1 MKHLITRLLLVM
13 MCVCAIPTAG
23 NAFTLTI
30 AGNANFMD
38 SETAQSPTTPWNT
51 DFVTQTTSGNS
62 SDFYFWAPG
71 EFKLSQAGSTT
82 DWDTFN
88 NSVFQITAT
97 NSEPNWTNKSSSNVG
112 ASPSNPKFIHLHVEA
127 NKDKVE
133 IQDEPFAGHEGVWS
147 TTPFEEGETI
157 YYFPN
162 EKFKSSDAIFR
173 AVFNDGT
180 TVLCQTDEYDP
191 DYYKFTIP
199 KTGLTAVKIERGP
212 ADQSNWWGNFTAELK
227 SKDKGS
233 NNCITM
239 ESDNGDNWSSAP
251 SSWTNYVPLTE
262 YPTYAYYFCSRS
274 TESEEWQLQ
283 TLVPEY
289 GKCSFTRSDLSG
301 KQFAIRMDVNE
312 EQRYWLIPA
321 TDIDFTTTKSYSLTS
336 TATTNSCTF
345 PSEAP
350 ESDYTF
356 VIEFNGKKPSRLR
369 VNPTAAAYNQTL
381 FVGIASSNR
390 HQIQYSNGE
399 YKPYKF
405 YVNEEDLKND
415 GEFGFRFYSEPNG
428 GVWMGNEGKPNP
440 DGDGSDEKD
449 LVGKEFGTDYELGAD
464 ITTSGIK
471 RYFLKETGA
480 YAINVTSY
488 NPETNTV
495 VFSLSKLADDAI
507 VAPELYIH
515 KTGDTG
521 RSRITSSKGKYEP
534 FTIENV
540 SAGTKFCFYS
550 AATDGNRMGP
560 VYTADL
566 NVDTEGTLPYTTI
579 GADRDFK
586 LAEAGTYI
594 INVSEY
600 LADDNNVTFTVTKEP
615 GSSVPVPNT
624 LYLRNSRN
632 GDGALIPMTRQDG
645 AGDNDRNTC
654 KFFAEVDYNASED
667 FAFHFI
673 EREGTNWSDRGIVC
687 YPGGT
692 GNTSISANTPVKINN
707 VGTLSDEP
715 NSAWTYKSTEG
726 GKITVSVYFK
736 KNGYATVEV
745 VGNSDKNYYFIGDM
759 NNWFSNE
766 FDGDLGGKDKN
777 GETIARGIN
786 ATRWEADKDNWKL
799 EYVGDGW
806 YRFDSFPGNLLSGHF
821 QIVSNGSWE
830 LKDGNEIYSHV
841 IYINPEDV
849 KANKMSDYRAFKM
862 NRITR
867 EDITKGRE
875 YRVRKRS
882 ADVSGG
888 SNLGTQCNAVEGAVF
903 WFNPG
908 NDTEAPRIRIT
919 GTPKD
924 YFIFYNMEDAKV
936 NPDMKSETEYWV
948 RAAINSGKPNTN
960 NYFLA
965 GIEYGDYTLPFYDI
979 NGNTGA
985 HMNVNEGID
994 LAPYDLKNMT
1004 KRELNNL
1011 FFNNKDIV
1019 KSIMSEKRLPNGRD
1033 ISVYD
1038 KVWIAKIP
1046 SGFENPAGTEYNM
1059 TFNKAMTEADR
1070 NATRTLT
1077 TRHYYFFPQEKGL
1090 HVHVNIDEITDY
1102 KDKVES
1108 AEVAYR
1114 LYKTDNQYNT
1124 IAILHG
1130 SDVTAEGHRD
1140 TKILHNVGSALPL
1153 TKDSEATN
1161 GIGWYECKK
1170 HSITWDAPE
1179 NIQGEWRVNWIGDE
1193 ETGARREV
1201 AYDDNSAFVQFRLT
1215 ITMKEEQQ
1223 PASRAAEGDGKT
1235 MVFYLPERVDVANDD
1250 NHYWF
1255 ENSDLYAK
1263 LKASDLPDGVLTGIS
1278 EIVEDTDNGPA
1289 VYYNLQGVRV
1299 DNPTAGNIYIK
1310 VTRKGSEKILF

>member
-1 MKHLITRLLLVM
+1 MI
-13 MCVCAIPTAG
+13 CACAIPTAG

-30 AGNANFMD
+30 AGNANFMN
-38 SETAQSPTTPWNT
+38 SKTVQSSTFTLPG
-51 DFVTQTTSGNS
+51 VSQTTSGNS
-62 SDFYFWAPG
+62 SDFYFWATG
-71 EFKLSQAGSTT
+71 EFKLSQADPAPT
-82 DWDTFN
+82 DWETFN
-88 NSVFQITAT
+88 TDKVFQITEST
-97 NSEPNWTNKSSSNVG
+97 INWNVHDVSNLG
-112 ASPSNPKFIHLHVEA
+112 TGCKFIHLHIGTGGSNYV
-127 NKDKVE
+127 KV
-133 IQDEPFAGHEGVWS
+133 QDEPFAGHEGVWS
-147 TTPFEEGETI
+147 TTPFKEGETI

-180 TVLCQTDEYDP
+180 TVPCETDEYDP

-199 KTGLTAVKIERGP
+199 KSGLTAVKIERGK
-212 ADQSNWWGNFTAELK
+212 ADKSDWWGNFTAELK

-239 ESDNGDNWSSAP
+239 ESDNDNNWSSAP
-251 SSWTNYVPLTE
+251 SSWTYYEPLTE
-262 YPTYAYYFCSRS
+262 SSTYAYYFYSRS
-274 TESEEWQLQ
+274 NESEAWQSQ
-283 TLVPEY
+283 ILVPEY

-312 EQRYWLIPA
+312 VQRYWLIPA

-336 TATTNSCTF
+336 TDITNSCTF

-428 GVWMGNEGKPNP
+428 GVWMGNNEFGK
-440 DGDGSDEKD
+440 
-449 LVGKEFGTDYELGAD
+449 VFGTDFNFDTE

-480 YAINVTSY
+480 YAINVKSY
-488 NPETNTV
+488 VPETNKV
-495 VFSLSKLADDAI
+495 EFSLSKLEDGAI
-507 VAPELYIH
+507 VAPELYIRI
-515 KTGDTG
+515 GDND
-521 RSRITSSKGKYEP
+521 RTSIESSQGKYNP
-534 FTIENV
+534 FKIENV
-540 SAGTKFCFYS
+540 IAGTKFCFYS

-579 GADRDFK
+579 GANRDFK

-600 LADDNNVTFTVTKEP
+600 LANEGKVTFTVTKEP
-615 GSSVPVPNT
+615 GSSVHVPKT
-624 LYLRNSRN
+624 LYLRNSKN
-632 GDGALIPMTRQDG
+632 GNDALIEMTRQDG

-654 KFFAEVDYNASED
+654 KFFAKVDYNANED

-673 EREGTNWSDRGIVC
+673 ENNGSSWSDRGIVY

-707 VGTLSDEP
+707 VGPCDNDP
-715 NSAWTYKSTEG
+715 GSAWSYNSTES
-726 GKITVSVYFK
+726 GKITVMVYFK
-736 KNGYATVEV
+736 KNGTATVEV

-777 GETIARGIN
+777 GETIAQGIN

-936 NPDMKSETEYWV
+936 NPDIKKSPKNGTGTIEYWV

-994 LAPYDLKNMT
+994 LAPYDLKSMT
-1004 KRELNNL
+1004 ERELNNL
-1011 FFNNKDIV
+1011 FFSNKDIV
-1019 KSIMSEKRLPNGRD
+1019 NSILNEGRLPNGRD
-1033 ISVYD
+1033 IKVYD

-1046 SGFENPAGTEYNM
+1046 SGFENPAGTKYNM
-1059 TFNKAMTEADR
+1059 TFNKAMTDADR
-1070 NATRTLT
+1070 KATRTLT
-1077 TRHYYFFPQEKGL
+1077 TRHYYFFPQQAGL
-1090 HVHVNIDEITDY
+1090 HVHVNIDEITAY

-1108 AEVAYR
+1108 AKVDYR

-1130 SDVTAEGHRD
+1130 SDVTAEGHRK
-1140 TKILHNVGSALPL
+1140 TEILHKVGSALPR
-1153 TKDSEATN
+1153 TMDSEATN
-1161 GIGWYECKK
+1161 GIGWYECNKP
-1170 HSITWDAPE
+1170 WNAPDIE
-1179 NIQGEWRVNWIGDE
+1179 GNWLVNWIGDE
-1193 ETGARREV
+1193 ATGARREV

-1299 DNPTAGNIYIK
+1299 DNPAAGNIYIK

>member
-13 MCVCAIPTAG
+13 ICACAIPTAG

-30 AGNANFMD
+30 AGKANFMD
-38 SETAQSPTTPWNT
+38 SETVQSPEDSWNT
-51 DFVTQTTSGNS
+51 NFVSQTISGDTG
-62 SDFYFWAPG
+62 DFYFWATG
-71 EFKLSQAGSTT
+71 NFKLSQADPAPTS
-82 DWDTFN
+82 WETFN
-88 NSVFQITAT
+88 TDKVFQITE
-97 NSEPNWTNKSSSNVG
+97 SSINWNGRDVSNLG
-112 ASPSNPKFIHLHVEA
+112 TGRKFIHLHIGTGGSNYV
-127 NKDKVE
+127 KV
-133 IQDEPFAGHEGVWS
+133 QDEPFEGHEGTWS

-199 KTGLTAVKIERGP
+199 KSGLTAVKIERGP

-239 ESDNGDNWSSAP
+239 DPDNGNNWSSAP
-251 SSWTNYVPLTE
+251 SSWTNYEPLTE

-301 KQFAIRMDVNE
+301 KQFAIRMDVNGV
-312 EQRYWLIPA
+312 QRYWLIPA
-321 TDIDFTTTKSYSLTS
+321 TAIDFTTTKSYSLTS

-350 ESDYTF
+350 KSDYTF

-390 HQIQYSNGE
+390 HQIQYNE
-399 YKPYKF
+399 DTKTYEDYKF
-405 YVNEEDLKND
+405 YVNKEDLDND

-428 GVWMGNEGKPNP
+428 GVWMGNNELGK
-440 DGDGSDEKD
+440 
-449 LVGKEFGTDYELGAD
+449 VFGTDFNFDTE

-480 YAINVTSY
+480 YAINVKSY
-488 NPETNTV
+488 EPETNTV
-495 VFSLSKLADDAI
+495 VFSLSKLADDAF
-507 VAPELYIH
+507 VTPELYIH

-521 RSRITSSKGKYEP
+521 RTRIESSEGKYKP
-534 FTIENV
+534 FKIENV
-540 SAGTKFCFYS
+540 IAGTKFCFYS
-550 AATDGNRMGP
+550 AATGGNSMGP

-579 GADRDFK
+579 GADRNFK

-600 LADDNNVTFTVTKEP
+600 LADDNKVTFTVTKEP
-615 GSSVPVPNT
+615 GSSVHVPNT

-632 GDGALIPMTRQDG
+632 GDGAPIAMTRQDG
-645 AGDNDRNTC
+645 AGDNDRNKC
-654 KFFAEVDYNASED
+654 KFFAEVDYNANED

-673 EREGTNWSDRGIVC
+673 ENNGSSWSDRGIVY

-707 VGTLSDEP
+707 VGPCDNDP
-715 NSAWTYKSTEG
+715 GSAWSYNSTES
-726 GKITVSVYFK
+726 GKITVMVYFK
-736 KNGYATVEV
+736 KNGTATVEV

-766 FDGDLGGKDKN
+766 FDGDLGGTDKN
-777 GETIARGIN
+777 GETIAQGIN
-786 ATRWEADKDNWKL
+786 ATRWNADKDNWKL

-821 QIVSNGSWE
+821 QIVRYGSWE
-830 LKDGNEIYSHV
+830 LTYDNKPNEIYSHV

-924 YFIFYNMEDAKV
+924 YFIFYNMEDAQV

-994 LAPYDLKNMT
+994 LAPYDLEHMT
-1004 KRELNNL
+1004 ERELNNL
-1011 FFNNKDIV
+1011 FFSNSDIV
-1019 KSIMSEKRLPNGRD
+1019 NSILSEKMLPNGRS
-1033 ISVYD
+1033 IKNC

-1046 SGFENPAGTEYNM
+1046 SGFENPAGTKYNM

-1077 TRHYYFFPQEKGL
+1077 TRHYYFFPQQAGL
-1090 HVHVNIDEITDY
+1090 HVHVNIDEILAG
-1102 KDKVES
+1102 DKVES
-1108 AEVAYR
+1108 AKVAYR

-1140 TKILHNVGSALPL
+1140 TEILHKVGSALPR

-1161 GIGWYECKK
+1161 KIGWYECNKP
-1170 HSITWDAPE
+1170 WNAPDIE
-1179 NIQGEWRVNWIGDE
+1179 GNWLVNWIGDE
-1193 ETGARREV
+1193 ATGARREV

-1215 ITMKEEQQ
+1215 IKMKDEQQ

-1278 EIVEDTDNGPA
+1278 EIVDDTDNGPA

>member
-13 MCVCAIPTAG
+13 ICACAIPTAG

-38 SETAQSPTTPWNT
+38 SKTVQSSTFTLPG
-51 DFVTQTTSGNS
+51 VSQTTSGNS
-62 SDFYFWAPG
+62 SDFYFWAIG

-82 DWDTFN
+82 DWETFN
-88 NSVFQITAT
+88 NSALQITAT
-97 NSEPNWTNKSSSNVG
+97 TLTWGKSDVNSNVG
-112 ASPSNPKFIHLHVEA
+112 GSSSSPKFIHLHIEL

-133 IQDEPFAGHEGVWS
+133 VQDEPFAGHEGVWAS
-147 TTPFEEGETI
+147 AFEKGETI

-162 EKFKSSDAIFR
+162 ENFKSSDAIFR

-180 TVLCQTDEYDP
+180 TVLCHNYEFDP
-191 DYYKFTIP
+191 DYYTFTVP
-199 KTGLTAVKIERGP
+199 KEGLTAVKIERGK
-212 ADQSNWWGNFTAELK
+212 ADQSNWWGNFTVELK

-239 ESDNGDNWSSAP
+239 KSDNGDNWKSAP
-251 SSWTNYVPLTE
+251 SSWTYYEPLTE
-262 YPTYAYYFCSRS
+262 PATYTYYFCSRS
-274 TESEEWQLQ
+274 SDSEEWQLQ
-283 TLVPEY
+283 TLMPEY

-301 KQFAIRMDVNE
+301 KQFAIRMDVNGV
-312 EQRYWLIPA
+312 QRYWLIPA
-321 TDIDFTTTKSYSLTS
+321 TAIDFTTTKSYSLTS
-336 TATTNSCTF
+336 TAATNSCTF

-390 HQIQYSNGE
+390 HQIQYNE
-399 YKPYKF
+399 DTKTYEDYKF
-405 YVNEEDLKND
+405 YVNKEDLDND

-428 GVWMGNEGKPNP
+428 GVWMGNNEFGK
-440 DGDGSDEKD
+440 
-449 LVGKEFGTDYELGAD
+449 VFGTDFKFDTE

-480 YAINVTSY
+480 YAINVKSY
-488 NPETNTV
+488 EPETNTV
-495 VFSLSKLADDAI
+495 VFSLSKLADDAF
-507 VAPELYIH
+507 VTPELYIH

-521 RSRITSSKGKYEP
+521 RTRIESSEGKYEP

-550 AATDGNRMGP
+550 AATGGNSMGP

-566 NVDTEGTLPYTTI
+566 NVDTEGTLPYTTV
-579 GADRDFK
+579 GNGNTFK
-586 LAEAGTYI
+586 LAEAGTYTI
-594 INVSEY
+594 KVSEY
-600 LADDNNVTFTVTKEP
+600 LADNNKVTFTVTKEADP
-615 GSSVPVPNT
+615 SFTVPTT

-632 GDGALIPMTRQDG
+632 WDDTPIAMTRQDG

-654 KFFAEVDYNASED
+654 KFFAEVDYNANED
-667 FAFHFI
+667 FQFNFI
-673 EREGTNWSDRGIVC
+673 EKNESNWPDRGIVC
-687 YPGGT
+687 YPST
-692 GNTSISANTPVKINN
+692 NELSVSANTPARIDN
-707 VGTLSDEP
+707 VGTCTDNP
-715 NSAWTYKSTEG
+715 DKAWTYKSTEG

-849 KANKMSDYRAFKM
+849 KANKMSDYRAFEM
-862 NRITR
+862 NPITR

-936 NPDMKSETEYWV
+936 NPDMKSKTEYWV

-994 LAPYDLKNMT
+994 LAPYDLEHMT
-1004 KRELNNL
+1004 ERELNNL
-1011 FFNNKDIV
+1011 FFSNSDIV
-1019 KSIMSEKRLPNGRD
+1019 NSILSEKMLPNGRS
-1033 ISVYD
+1033 IKNC

-1046 SGFENPAGTEYNM
+1046 SGFENPAGTKYNM

-1090 HVHVNIDEITDY
+1090 HVHVNIDEIRG
-1102 KDKVES
+1102 DKIEDDVK
-1108 AEVAYR
+1108 VAYR
-1114 LYKTDNQYNT
+1114 LYKTDNYYNT
-1124 IAILHG
+1124 IAIHHG
-1130 SDVTAEGHRD
+1130 SDEKRGRWTE
-1140 TKILHNVGSALPL
+1140 TLHEVGSALPL

-1161 GIGWYECKK
+1161 GIGWYECTK
-1170 HSITWDAPE
+1170 HDKSEWEAPSTITDQKWY
-1179 NIQGEWRVNWIGDE
+1179 VSWIDDE
-1193 ETGARREV
+1193 GTGARREV

-1215 ITMKEEQQ
+1215 IKMKQ
-1223 PASRAAEGDGKT
+1223 PASRAADGEGET
-1235 MVFYLPERVDVANDD
+1235 QVYYLPERVDVANDA

-1255 ENSDLYAK
+1255 ENNDLYVK

-1278 EIVEDTDNGPA
+1278 EIVDDTDNGPA

>member
-1 MKHLITRLLLVM
+1 MI
-13 MCVCAIPTAG
+13 CACAIPTAG

-38 SETAQSPTTPWNT
+38 SKTAQSSTFTLPG
-51 DFVTQTTSGNS
+51 VSQTTSGNS
-62 SDFYFWAPG
+62 SDFYFWAIG

-82 DWDTFN
+82 DWETFN
-88 NSVFQITAT
+88 NSALQITAT
-97 NSEPNWTNKSSSNVG
+97 TLTWGKSDVNSNVG
-112 ASPSNPKFIHLHVEA
+112 GSSSSPKFIHLHIEL

-133 IQDEPFAGHEGVWS
+133 IQDEPFAGHEGAWS
-147 TTPFEEGETI
+147 TTPFKEGETI

-199 KTGLTAVKIERGP
+199 KSGLTAVKIERGP
-212 ADQSNWWGNFTAELK
+212 ADQSNWWRNFTAELK

-239 ESDNGDNWSSAP
+239 DPDNRGNWSSAP
-251 SSWTNYVPLTE
+251 SSWTYYEPLTG
-262 YPTYAYYFCSRS
+262 PATYTYYFYSRS
-274 TESEEWQLQ
+274 NESEAWQPQ

-301 KQFAIRMDVNE
+301 KQFAIRVDVNDK
-312 EQRYWLIPA
+312 QRYWFIPA
-321 TDIDFTTTKSYSLTS
+321 TDIEFTTTKSYSLTS
-336 TATTNSCTF
+336 AATNDSRTF
-345 PSEAP
+345 PSDAP
-350 ESDYTF
+350 ASEYTF
-356 VIEFNGKKPSRLR
+356 VIEFKDNKPSRLR

-390 HQIQYSNGE
+390 HQIQYSNGA
-399 YKPYKF
+399 YKPYQF
-405 YVNEEDLKND
+405 YVNQEDLDND
-415 GEFGFRFYSEPNG
+415 GKFGFRFYSEPNG
-428 GVWMGNEGKPNP
+428 GVWMGNNEFGKVF
-440 DGDGSDEKD
+440 GSDINFDTE
-449 LVGKEFGTDYELGAD
+449 

-480 YAINVTSY
+480 YAINVKSY
-488 NPETNTV
+488 EPETNTV
-495 VFSLSKLADDAI
+495 VFSLSKLADDAF
-507 VAPELYIH
+507 VTPELYIH

-521 RSRITSSKGKYEP
+521 RTRIESSEGKYKP
-534 FTIENV
+534 FKIENV
-540 SAGTKFCFYS
+540 IAGTKFCFYS

-579 GADRDFK
+579 GADRNFK

-600 LADDNNVTFTVTKEP
+600 LADDNKVTFTVTKEP
-615 GSSVPVPNT
+615 GSSVPVPKT

-632 GDGALIPMTRQDG
+632 GDGAPIAMTRQDG
-645 AGDNDRNTC
+645 AGDNDRNKC
-654 KFFAEVDYNASED
+654 KFFAEVDYNANED

-673 EREGTNWSDRGIVC
+673 EKEGTNWSDRGIVC

-692 GNTSISANTPVKINN
+692 DNTPISANTPVKINN
-707 VGTLSDEP
+707 VSSCTNDPG
-715 NSAWTYKSTEG
+715 SAWSYNSTES
-726 GKITVSVYFK
+726 GKITVMVYFK
-736 KNGYATVEV
+736 KNGTATVEV

-786 ATRWEADKDNWKL
+786 AKRWEADKDNWKL

-888 SNLGTQCNAVEGAVF
+888 SNLGTQCNAVEGAEL

-924 YFIFYNMEDAKV
+924 YFIFYNMEGAQV
-936 NPDMKSETEYWV
+936 NPDKKSETEYWV

-994 LAPYDLKNMT
+994 LAPYDLEHMT
-1004 KRELNNL
+1004 ERELNNL
-1011 FFNNKDIV
+1011 FFSNSDIV
-1019 KSIMSEKRLPNGRD
+1019 NSILSEKMLPNGRS
-1033 ISVYD
+1033 IKNC

-1046 SGFENPAGTEYNM
+1046 SGFENPAGTKYNM

-1090 HVHVNIDEITDY
+1090 HVHVNIDEIRG
-1102 KDKVES
+1102 DKIEDDVK
-1108 AEVAYR
+1108 VAYR
-1114 LYKTDNQYNT
+1114 LYKTDNYYNT
-1124 IAILHG
+1124 IAIHHG
-1130 SDVTAEGHRD
+1130 SDEKRGRWTE
-1140 TKILHNVGSALPL
+1140 TLHEVGSALPR

-1161 GIGWYECKK
+1161 GIGWYECTK
-1170 HSITWDAPE
+1170 HDKSEWEAPSTITDQKWY
-1179 NIQGEWRVNWIGDE
+1179 VSWIDDE
-1193 ETGARREV
+1193 GTGARREV

-1215 ITMKEEQQ
+1215 IKMKQ
-1223 PASRAAEGDGKT
+1223 PASRAADGEGET
-1235 MVFYLPERVDVANDD
+1235 QVYYLPERVDVANDA

-1255 ENSDLYAK
+1255 ENNDLYVK

-1278 EIVEDTDNGPA
+1278 EIVDDTDNGPA

>member
-13 MCVCAIPTAG
+13 ICACAIPTAG

-30 AGNANFMD
+30 AGKANFMN
-38 SETAQSPTTPWNT
+38 SETVQSPEDSWNT
-51 DFVTQTTSGNS
+51 NFVSQTISGDTG
-62 SDFYFWAPG
+62 DFYFWATG
-71 EFKLSQAGSTT
+71 NFKLSQADPAPTS
-82 DWDTFN
+82 WETFN
-88 NSVFQITAT
+88 TDKVFQITE
-97 NSEPNWTNKSSSNVG
+97 SSINWNGRDVSNLG
-112 ASPSNPKFIHLHVEA
+112 TGRKFIHLHIGPNNSNYV
-127 NKDKVE
+127 KV
-133 IQDEPFAGHEGVWS
+133 QDEPFEGHEGAWS

-199 KTGLTAVKIERGP
+199 KSGLTAVKIERGP

-239 ESDNGDNWSSAP
+239 DPDNGNNWSSAP

-301 KQFAIRMDVNE
+301 KQFAIRMDVNGV
-312 EQRYWLIPA
+312 QRYWLIPA
-321 TDIDFTTTKSYSLTS
+321 TAIDFTTTKSYSLTS

-350 ESDYTF
+350 KSDYTF

-390 HQIQYSNGE
+390 HQIQYNE
-399 YKPYKF
+399 NTKTYEDYKF
-405 YVNEEDLKND
+405 YVNKEDLDND
-415 GEFGFRFYSEPNG
+415 GKFGFRFYSEPNG
-428 GVWMGNEGKPNP
+428 GVWMGNNEFGK
-440 DGDGSDEKD
+440 
-449 LVGKEFGTDYELGAD
+449 VFGTDINFDTE

-480 YAINVTSY
+480 YAINVKSY
-488 NPETNTV
+488 VPETNKV
-495 VFSLSKLADDAI
+495 EFSLSKLADDAF
-507 VAPELYIH
+507 VTPELYIH

-521 RSRITSSKGKYEP
+521 RTRIESSEGKYKP
-534 FTIENV
+534 FKIENV
-540 SAGTKFCFYS
+540 IAGTKFCFYS

-579 GADRDFK
+579 GADRNFK

-600 LADDNNVTFTVTKEP
+600 LADDNKVTFTVTKEADP
-615 GSSVPVPNT
+615 SFTVPTT

-632 GDGALIPMTRQDG
+632 WDDTPIAMTRQDG

-654 KFFAEVDYNASED
+654 KFFAEVDYNANED
-667 FAFHFI
+667 FQFNFI
-673 EREGTNWSDRGIVC
+673 EKNESNWPDRGIVC
-687 YPGGT
+687 YPST
-692 GNTSISANTPVKINN
+692 NELSVSANTPARIDN
-707 VGTLSDEP
+707 VGTCTDNP
-715 NSAWTYKSTEG
+715 DKAWTYKSTEG

-841 IYINPEDV
+841 IYINTEDV

-924 YFIFYNMEDAKV
+924 YFIFYNMEGAQV
-936 NPDMKSETEYWV
+936 NPDKKSETEYWV

-1004 KRELNNL
+1004 ERELNNL
-1011 FFNNKDIV
+1011 FFNNSDIV
-1019 KSIMSEKRLPNGRD
+1019 NSILNEDKLPNGRD

-1046 SGFENPAGTEYNM
+1046 SGFENPAGTKYNM
-1059 TFNKAMTEADR
+1059 TFNKAMTDADR
-1070 NATRTLT
+1070 KATRTLT
-1077 TRHYYFFPQEKGL
+1077 TRHYYFFPQQAGL
-1090 HVHVNIDEITDY
+1090 HVHVNIDEILAG
-1102 KDKVES
+1102 DKVES

-1140 TKILHNVGSALPL
+1140 TEILHKVGSALPL

-1161 GIGWYECKK
+1161 GIGWYKCEE
-1170 HSITWDAPE
+1170 HSITWDAPS
-1179 NIQGEWRVNWIGDE
+1179 NIEGNWRVSWIGDE
-1193 ETGARREV
+1193 TTGARREV

-1215 ITMKEEQQ
+1215 IKMKQ
-1223 PASRAAEGDGKT
+1223 PASRAAEGEGET
-1235 MVFYLPERVDVANDD
+1235 QVYYLPERVDVANDA

-1278 EIVEDTDNGPA
+1278 EIVDDTDNGPA

>member
-38 SETAQSPTTPWNT
+38 TKTAQSPTTPWNT

-62 SDFYFWAPG
+62 SDFYFWATG

-82 DWDTFN
+82 DWNTFN

-133 IQDEPFAGHEGVWS
+133 VQDEPFAGHEGVWA
-147 TTPFEEGETI
+147 FLNGETI

-199 KTGLTAVKIERGP
+199 KSGLTAVKIERGP

-239 ESDNGDNWSSAP
+239 ESDNGNNWSSAP
-251 SSWTNYVPLTE
+251 SSWTYYEPLTE
-262 YPTYAYYFCSRS
+262 SSTYTYYFYSRS
-274 TESEEWQLQ
+274 SESEAWQSQ
-283 TLVPEY
+283 ILVPEY

-301 KQFAIRMDVNE
+301 KQFAIRMDVNGV
-312 EQRYWLIPA
+312 QRYWFVPA

-399 YKPYKF
+399 YKPYPF
-405 YVNEEDLKND
+405 YVNQEDLDND

-428 GVWMGNEGKPNP
+428 GVWMGNDEFGK
-440 DGDGSDEKD
+440 
-449 LVGKEFGTDYELGAD
+449 VFGTDFNFD
-464 ITTSGIK
+464 TKITTSGIK

-515 KTGDTG
+515 KTGDNG
-521 RSRITSSKGKYEP
+521 RTRIVSSQGKYKP
-534 FTIENV
+534 FKIENV

-579 GADRDFK
+579 GADRNFK
-586 LAEAGTYI
+586 LAEAGTYT

-600 LADDNNVTFTVTKEP
+600 LAADNKVTFTVTKEANP
-615 GSSVPVPNT
+615 SFTVPTT
-624 LYLRNSRN
+624 LYLRNIKDLN
-632 GDGALIPMTRQDG
+632 GTPIAMTRQDG

-673 EREGTNWSDRGIVC
+673 EKEGTNWSDRGIVC

-707 VGTLSDEP
+707 VSSCTNDPE
-715 NSAWTYKSTEG
+715 SAWSYKSTES

-766 FDGDLGGKDKN
+766 FDGKLGDTDKN
-777 GETIARGIN
+777 GETIAQGIN
-786 ATRWEADKDNWKL
+786 ATRWNADKDNWKL

-821 QIVSNGSWE
+821 QIVRYGSWE
-830 LKDGNEIYSHV
+830 LTYDNKPNEIYSHV

-1004 KRELNNL
+1004 ERELNNL

-1046 SGFENPAGTEYNM
+1046 SGFENPAGTKYNM

-1278 EIVEDTDNGPA
+1278 EIVDDTDNGPA

-1299 DNPTAGNIYIK
+1299 DNPAAGNIYIK

>member
-1 MKHLITRLLLVM
+1 M

-30 AGNANFMD
+30 AGKANFMD
-38 SETAQSPTTPWNT
+38 SKTAQSPTTPWNT

-62 SDFYFWAPG
+62 SDFYFWATG

-82 DWDTFN
+82 DWNTFN

-112 ASPSNPKFIHLHVEA
+112 ASSSNPKFIHLHVEA

-199 KTGLTAVKIERGP
+199 KSGLTAVKIERGP

-251 SSWTNYVPLTE
+251 SSWTSYEPLTE

-301 KQFAIRMDVNE
+301 KQFAIKMDVNGV
-312 EQRYWLIPA
+312 QKYWFIPA
-321 TDIDFTTTKSYSLTS
+321 TDIEFTTTKSYSLTS
-336 TATTNSCTF
+336 AATNDSRTF
-345 PSEAP
+345 PSDAP
-350 ESDYTF
+350 ASKYTF
-356 VIEFNGKKPSRLR
+356 VIEFKDNKPSRLR
-369 VNPTAAAYNQTL
+369 VNPPAAAYNKTL

-390 HQIQYSNGE
+390 HQIQYSNGA
-399 YKPYKF
+399 YTPYKF
-405 YVNEEDLKND
+405 YVNQEDLDND

-428 GVWMGNEGKPNP
+428 GVWMGH
-440 DGDGSDEKD
+440 
-449 LVGKEFGTDYELGAD
+449 KEFGKVFGTEPGLDFDAE

-471 RYFLKETGA
+471 RYFLKDTGA
-480 YAINVTSY
+480 YAINVKSY
-488 NPETNTV
+488 EPETNTV

-521 RSRITSSKGKYEP
+521 RTRIESSEGKYKP
-534 FTIENV
+534 FKIENV

-550 AATDGNRMGP
+550 AATGGNSMGP

-579 GADRDFK
+579 GADRNFK
-586 LAEAGTYI
+586 LAEAGTYT

-600 LADDNNVTFTVTKEP
+600 LAADNKVTFTVTKEANP
-615 GSSVPVPNT
+615 SFTVPTT

-632 GDGALIPMTRQDG
+632 WDGTPIAMTRQDG

-654 KFFAEVDYNASED
+654 KFIAEVDYNANED
-667 FAFHFI
+667 FQFNFI
-673 EREGTNWSDRGIVC
+673 EKNESNWSDCGIVC
-687 YPGGT
+687 YPST
-692 GNTSISANTPVKINN
+692 NELSVSANTPARIDN
-707 VGTLSDEP
+707 VGACTDEP

-766 FDGDLGGKDKN
+766 FDGKLGDTDKN
-777 GETIARGIN
+777 GETIAQGIN
-786 ATRWEADKDNWKL
+786 ATRWNADKDNWKF
-799 EYVGDGW
+799 EYMGDGW

-821 QIVSNGSWE
+821 QIVRYGSWE
-830 LKDGNEIYSHV
+830 LTYDNKPNEIYSHV

-888 SNLGTQCNAVEGAVF
+888 SNLGTQCNAVENAEF

-919 GTPKD
+919 GKPKD
-924 YFIFYNMEDAKV
+924 YFIFYNMEKAKV
-936 NPDMKSETEYWV
+936 NPNMKSETEYWV

-1011 FFNNKDIV
+1011 FFNNEDIV

-1046 SGFENPAGTEYNM
+1046 SGFENPAGTKYNM

-1090 HVHVNIDEITDY
+1090 HVHVNIDEITAG
-1102 KDKVES
+1102 DKVES
-1108 AEVAYR
+1108 AKVDYR
-1114 LYKTDNQYNT
+1114 LYKTDNYYNT
-1124 IAILHG
+1124 IAIHHG
-1130 SDVTAEGHRD
+1130 SDEERGRWTE
-1140 TKILHNVGSALPL
+1140 TLHEVGSALPL

-1161 GIGWYECKK
+1161 GIGWYECKE
-1170 HSITWDAPE
+1170 HSITWDTPSDIDG
-1179 NIQGEWRVNWIGDE
+1179 NWRVSWIGDE
-1193 ETGARREV
+1193 TTGARREV

-1215 ITMKEEQQ
+1215 IKMKQ
-1223 PASRAAEGDGKT
+1223 PVSRAADGEGET
-1235 MVFYLPERVDVANDD
+1235 QVYYLPERVDVANDA

-1255 ENSDLYAK
+1255 ENNDLYVK

-1278 EIVEDTDNGPA
+1278 EIVDDTDNGPA

>member
-13 MCVCAIPTAG
+13 ICACAIPTAG

-30 AGNANFMD
+30 AGKANFMD
-38 SETAQSPTTPWNT
+38 SETVQSPADSWNPN
-51 DFVTQTTSGNS
+51 FVSQTISGDTG
-62 SDFYFWAPG
+62 DFYFWATG
-71 EFKLSQAGSTT
+71 NFKLSQADPAPTS
-82 DWDTFN
+82 WETFN
-88 NSVFQITAT
+88 TDKVFQITE
-97 NSEPNWTNKSSSNVG
+97 SLINWNGRDVSNLG
-112 ASPSNPKFIHLHVEA
+112 TGRKFIHLHIGPNDSNYV
-127 NKDKVE
+127 KV
-133 IQDEPFAGHEGVWS
+133 QDEPFEGHEGAWS

-162 EKFKSSDAIFR
+162 ENFKSSDAIFR
-173 AVFNDGT
+173 AVFNGGT
-180 TVLCQTDEYDP
+180 TVLCHNYEFDP
-191 DYYKFTIP
+191 DYYTFTVP
-199 KTGLTAVKIERGP
+199 KEGLTAVKIERGK

-239 ESDNGDNWSSAP
+239 DSENRGNWSSAP
-251 SSWTNYVPLTE
+251 SSWTYYEPLTG
-262 YPTYAYYFCSRS
+262 PATYTYYFYSRS
-274 TESEEWQLQ
+274 NESEAWQPQ

-301 KQFAIRMDVNE
+301 KQFAIRVDVNDK
-312 EQRYWLIPA
+312 QRYWFIPA
-321 TDIDFTTTKSYSLTS
+321 TDIEFTTTKSYSLTS
-336 TATTNSCTF
+336 AATNDSRTF

-390 HQIQYSNGE
+390 HQIQYNE
-399 YKPYKF
+399 DTKTYEDYKF
-405 YVNEEDLKND
+405 YVNKEDLDND
-415 GEFGFRFYSEPNG
+415 GKFGFRFYSEPNG
-428 GVWMGNEGKPNP
+428 GVWMGNNEFGK
-440 DGDGSDEKD
+440 
-449 LVGKEFGTDYELGAD
+449 VFGTDINFDTE

-480 YAINVTSY
+480 YAINVKSY
-488 NPETNTV
+488 VPETNKV
-495 VFSLSKLADDAI
+495 EFSLSKLEDGAI
-507 VAPELYIH
+507 VAPELYI

-521 RSRITSSKGKYEP
+521 RTRIESSEGKYKP
-534 FTIENV
+534 FKIENV
-540 SAGTKFCFYS
+540 IAGTKFCFYS

-579 GADRDFK
+579 GADRNFK

-600 LADDNNVTFTVTKEP
+600 LAADNKVTFTVTKEP
-615 GSSVPVPNT
+615 GSSVPVPKT

-632 GDGALIPMTRQDG
+632 GDGAPIAMTRQDG
-645 AGDNDRNTC
+645 AGDNDRNKC
-654 KFFAEVDYNASED
+654 KFFAEVDYNANED

-673 EREGTNWSDRGIVC
+673 EKEGTNWSDRGIVC

-692 GNTSISANTPVKINN
+692 DNTPISANTPVKINN
-707 VGTLSDEP
+707 VSSCTNDPG
-715 NSAWTYKSTEG
+715 SAWSYNSTES
-726 GKITVSVYFK
+726 GKITVMVYFK
-736 KNGYATVEV
+736 KNGTATVEV

-841 IYINPEDV
+841 IYINTEDV

-994 LAPYDLKNMT
+994 LAPYDLEHMT
-1004 KRELNNL
+1004 ERELNNL
-1011 FFNNKDIV
+1011 FFSNSDIV
-1019 KSIMSEKRLPNGRD
+1019 NSILSEKMLPNGRS
-1033 ISVYD
+1033 IKNC

-1046 SGFENPAGTEYNM
+1046 SGFENPAGTKYNM

-1090 HVHVNIDEITDY
+1090 HVHVNIDEIRG
-1102 KDKVES
+1102 DKIEDDVK
-1108 AEVAYR
+1108 VAYR
-1114 LYKTDNQYNT
+1114 LYKTDNYYNT
-1124 IAILHG
+1124 IAIHHG
-1130 SDVTAEGHRD
+1130 SDEKRGRWTE
-1140 TKILHNVGSALPL
+1140 TLHEVGIALPR

-1161 GIGWYECKK
+1161 GIGWYECTK
-1170 HSITWDAPE
+1170 HDKSEWEAPSTITDQKWY
-1179 NIQGEWRVNWIGDE
+1179 VSWIDDE
-1193 ETGARREV
+1193 GTGARREV

-1215 ITMKEEQQ
+1215 IKMKQ
-1223 PASRAAEGDGKT
+1223 PASRAADGEGET
-1235 MVFYLPERVDVANDD
+1235 QVYYLPERVDVANDA

-1255 ENSDLYAK
+1255 ENNDLYVK

-1278 EIVEDTDNGPA
+1278 EIVDDTDNGPA

>member
-1 MKHLITRLLLVM
+1 MI
-13 MCVCAIPTAG
+13 CACAIPTAG

-38 SETAQSPTTPWNT
+38 SETVQSPTTPWNT

-62 SDFYFWAPG
+62 SDFYFWATG

-133 IQDEPFAGHEGVWS
+133 VQDEPFAGHEGVWS

-239 ESDNGDNWSSAP
+239 ESDNGNNWSSAP
-251 SSWTNYVPLTE
+251 SSWTYYEPLTE
-262 YPTYAYYFCSRS
+262 SSTYTYYFYSRS
-274 TESEEWQLQ
+274 SESEAWQSQ
-283 TLVPEY
+283 ILVPEY

-301 KQFAIRMDVNE
+301 KQFAIRMDVNGV
-312 EQRYWLIPA
+312 QKYWFVPA
-321 TDIDFTTTKSYSLTS
+321 TDIDFTTTKSYSLTP

-369 VNPTAAAYNQTL
+369 VNPTAAAYNKTL

-399 YKPYKF
+399 YKPYPF
-405 YVNEEDLKND
+405 YVNQEDLDND

-428 GVWMGNEGKPNP
+428 GVWMGNDEFGK
-440 DGDGSDEKD
+440 
-449 LVGKEFGTDYELGAD
+449 VFGTDFNFD
-464 ITTSGIK
+464 TKITTSGIK

-488 NPETNTV
+488 NPETNKV
-495 VFSLSKLADDAI
+495 EFSLSKLEDGAI

-515 KTGDTG
+515 KTGDNG
-521 RSRITSSKGKYEP
+521 RTRIESSEGKYKP
-534 FTIENV
+534 FKIENV

-550 AATDGNRMGP
+550 AATGGNSMGP

-579 GADRDFK
+579 GADRNFK

-600 LADDNNVTFTVTKEP
+600 LADDNKVTFTVTKEANP
-615 GSSVPVPNT
+615 SFTVPTT
-624 LYLRNSRN
+624 LYLRNIKDLN
-632 GDGALIPMTRQDG
+632 GTPIAMTRQDG

-673 EREGTNWSDRGIVC
+673 EKEGTNWSDRGIVC

-707 VGTLSDEP
+707 VGTLTDEP
-715 NSAWTYKSTEG
+715 NSAWTYNSTEG

-766 FDGDLGGKDKN
+766 FDGNLGGKDKN
-777 GETIARGIN
+777 GETIAKGIN
-786 ATRWEADKDNWKL
+786 ATRWNADKDNWKL

-830 LKDGNEIYSHV
+830 LTYDNKPNEIYSHV

-888 SNLGTQCNAVEGAVF
+888 SNLGTQCNAVENAVF

-924 YFIFYNMEDAKV
+924 YFIFYNMENAKV

-1004 KRELNNL
+1004 ERELNNL
-1011 FFNNKDIV
+1011 FFNNEDIV

-1033 ISVYD
+1033 ISKYD

-1046 SGFENPAGTEYNM
+1046 SGFENPAGTKYNM
-1059 TFNKAMTEADR
+1059 TFNKAMTETDR
-1070 NATRTLT
+1070 EATRTLT

-1090 HVHVNIDEITDY
+1090 HVHVNIDEITAY

-1108 AEVAYR
+1108 AKVDYR
-1114 LYKTDNQYNT
+1114 LYKTDNYYNT
-1124 IAILHG
+1124 IAIHHG
-1130 SDVTAEGHRD
+1130 SDEELGRWTE
-1140 TKILHNVGSALPL
+1140 TLHEVGSALPL

-1161 GIGWYECKK
+1161 GIGWYPCEEHDKSEWVDPSDTNT
-1170 HSITWDAPE
+1170 SITDD
-1179 NIQGEWRVNWIGDE
+1179 NWYVSWIND
-1193 ETGARREV
+1193 ARREV

-1215 ITMKEEQQ
+1215 IKMKQ
-1223 PASRAAEGDGKT
+1223 PASRAADGEGET
-1235 MVFYLPERVDVANDD
+1235 QVFYLPERVDVANDD

-1255 ENSDLYAK
+1255 ENSDLYVK

>member
-1 MKHLITRLLLVM
+1 MI
-13 MCVCAIPTAG
+13 CACAIPTAG

-38 SETAQSPTTPWNT
+38 SKTAQSPTTPWNT

-62 SDFYFWAPG
+62 SDFYFWATG

-82 DWDTFN
+82 DWNTFN

-112 ASPSNPKFIHLHVEA
+112 ASSSNPKFIHLHVEL
-127 NKDKVE
+127 NKNKVE

-162 EKFKSSDAIFR
+162 ENFKSSDAIFR
-173 AVFNDGT
+173 AVFNGET
-180 TVLCQTDEYDP
+180 TVLCHNYEFDP
-191 DYYKFTIP
+191 DYYTFTVP
-199 KTGLTAVKIERGP
+199 KEGLTAVKIERGK
-212 ADQSNWWGNFTAELK
+212 ADQSNWWGNFTVELK

-239 ESDNGDNWSSAP
+239 KSDNGDNWESAP
-251 SSWTNYVPLTE
+251 SSWTYYEPLTE
-262 YPTYAYYFCSRS
+262 PATYTYYFCSRS
-274 TESEEWQLQ
+274 FDSEEWQLQ
-283 TLVPEY
+283 TLMPEY

-301 KQFAIRMDVNE
+301 KQFAIRMDVNGVP
-312 EQRYWLIPA
+312 RYWLIPA
-321 TDIDFTTTKSYSLTS
+321 TAIDFTTTKSYSLTS

-350 ESDYTF
+350 KSDYTF

-428 GVWMGNEGKPNP
+428 GVWMGNNEFGK
-440 DGDGSDEKD
+440 
-449 LVGKEFGTDYELGAD
+449 VFGTDFNFDTE

-480 YAINVTSY
+480 YAINVKSY
-488 NPETNTV
+488 VPETNKV
-495 VFSLSKLADDAI
+495 EFSLSKLEDGAI
-507 VAPELYIH
+507 VAPELYIRI
-515 KTGDTG
+515 GDNDRT
-521 RSRITSSKGKYEP
+521 RIESSQGKYKP
-534 FTIENV
+534 FKIENV
-540 SAGTKFCFYS
+540 IAGTKFCFYS

-600 LADDNNVTFTVTKEP
+600 LANEGKVTFTVTKEP

-632 GDGALIPMTRQDG
+632 GDGALIPMTCQEG
-645 AGDNDRNTC
+645 AGDNDRNTR
-654 KFFAEVDYNASED
+654 KFFAEVDYNANED
-667 FAFHFI
+667 FQFNFI
-673 EREGTNWSDRGIVC
+673 EKNESNWPDRGIVC
-687 YPGGT
+687 YPST
-692 GNTSISANTPVKINN
+692 NELSVSANTPARIDN
-707 VGTLSDEP
+707 VGTCTDNP
-715 NSAWTYKSTEG
+715 DKAWTYKSTEG

-766 FDGDLGGKDKN
+766 FDGNLGDTDRN
-777 GETIARGIN
+777 GETIAKGIN
-786 ATRWEADKDNWKL
+786 ATRWNADKDNWKF
-799 EYVGDGW
+799 EYMGDGW
-806 YRFDSFPGNLLSGHF
+806 YRFNSFPGNLLSGHF
-821 QIVSNGSWE
+821 QIVSGGSWE
-830 LKDGNEIYSHV
+830 IANNDIFSHV
-841 IYINPEDV
+841 ICVLEDDV
-849 KANKMSDYRAFKM
+849 KANKLSDYRAFKM

-867 EDITKGRE
+867 DDIRNGRE
-875 YRVRKRS
+875 YRVRKRDES
-882 ADVSGG
+882 QTNG
-888 SNLGTQCNAVEGAVF
+888 SNLGTQCNAVEGAEL

-908 NDTEAPRIRIT
+908 NDTEAPRIRIK

-1004 KRELNNL
+1004 ERELNNL
-1011 FFNNKDIV
+1011 FFNNSDIV
-1019 KSIMSEKRLPNGRD
+1019 NSILNEDKLPNGRD

-1046 SGFENPAGTEYNM
+1046 SGFENPAGTKYNM
-1059 TFNKAMTEADR
+1059 TFNKAMTDADR
-1070 NATRTLT
+1070 KATRTLT
-1077 TRHYYFFPQEKGL
+1077 TRHYYFFPQQAGL
-1090 HVHVNIDEITDY
+1090 HVHVNIDEILAG
-1102 KDKVES
+1102 DKVES
-1108 AEVAYR
+1108 AKVDYR

-1140 TKILHNVGSALPL
+1140 TEILHKVGSALPL

-1161 GIGWYECKK
+1161 KIGWYECNKP
-1170 HSITWDAPE
+1170 WNAPS
-1179 NIQGEWRVNWIGDE
+1179 NIEGNWRISWIGDE
-1193 ETGARREV
+1193 TKGARREV

-1215 ITMKEEQQ
+1215 IKMKQ
-1223 PASRAAEGDGKT
+1223 PVSRAAEGDGKT

-1299 DNPTAGNIYIK
+1299 DNPAAGNIYIK

>member
-1 MKHLITRLLLVM
+1 M

-30 AGNANFMD
+30 AGKANFMD
-38 SETAQSPTTPWNT
+38 SKTVQSPEDSWNT
-51 DFVTQTTSGNS
+51 NFVTESISGDTG
-62 SDFYFWAPG
+62 DFYFWATG
-71 EFKLSQAGSTT
+71 NFKLSQADPAPTN
-82 DWDTFN
+82 WETFN
-88 NSVFQITAT
+88 TEKVFQITE
-97 NSEPNWTNKSSSNVG
+97 SQINWTIHDVSNLG
-112 ASPSNPKFIHLHVEA
+112 TGRKFIHLHIGTGGSNYV
-127 NKDKVE
+127 KV
-133 IQDEPFAGHEGVWS
+133 QDEPFAGHEGAWS

-199 KTGLTAVKIERGP
+199 KSGLTAVKIERGP
-212 ADQSNWWGNFTAELK
+212 ADQSNWWGNFTVELK

-239 ESDNGDNWSSAP
+239 ESDNGSNWSSAP
-251 SSWTNYVPLTE
+251 SSWTYYEPLTE
-262 YPTYAYYFCSRS
+262 PATYTYYFCSRS
-274 TESEEWQLQ
+274 SDSEEWQLQ
-283 TLVPEY
+283 TLMPEY

-301 KQFAIRMDVNE
+301 KQFAIRVDVNG
-312 EQRYWLIPA
+312 EQRYWFIPA
-321 TDIDFTTTKSYSLTS
+321 TDIEFTTTKSYSLTS
-336 TATTNSCTF
+336 AATNDSRTF
-345 PSEAP
+345 PSDAP
-350 ESDYTF
+350 ASKYTF
-356 VIEFNGKKPSRLR
+356 VIEFKDNKPSRLR
-369 VNPTAAAYNQTL
+369 VNPPAAAYNKTL

-390 HQIQYSNGE
+390 HQIQYSNGA
-399 YKPYKF
+399 YTPYKF
-405 YVNEEDLKND
+405 YVNQEDLDND

-428 GVWMGNEGKPNP
+428 GVWMGHN
-440 DGDGSDEKD
+440 
-449 LVGKEFGTDYELGAD
+449 EFGKVFGTEPGLDFDAE

-480 YAINVTSY
+480 YAINVKSY
-488 NPETNTV
+488 EPETNTV

-521 RSRITSSKGKYEP
+521 RTRIESSEGKYKP
-534 FTIENV
+534 FKIENV

-550 AATDGNRMGP
+550 AATGGNSMGP

-579 GADRDFK
+579 GADRNFK

-600 LADDNNVTFTVTKEP
+600 LADDNKVTFTVTKEANP
-615 GSSVPVPNT
+615 SFTVPTT
-624 LYLRNSRN
+624 LYLRNIKDLN
-632 GDGALIPMTRQDG
+632 GTPIAMTRQDG

-673 EREGTNWSDRGIVC
+673 EKEGTNWSDRGIVC

-707 VGTLSDEP
+707 VGTLTDEP

-766 FDGDLGGKDKN
+766 FDGKLGDTDKN
-777 GETIARGIN
+777 GETIAQGIN
-786 ATRWEADKDNWKL
+786 ATRWNADKDNWKL

-821 QIVSNGSWE
+821 QIVRYGSWE

-888 SNLGTQCNAVEGAVF
+888 SNLGTQCNAVENAEF

-908 NDTEAPRIRIT
+908 NDTEAPRIRIK

-924 YFIFYNMEDAKV
+924 YFIFYNMEKAKV

-1004 KRELNNL
+1004 ERELNNL
-1011 FFNNKDIV
+1011 FFNNEDIV

-1046 SGFENPAGTEYNM
+1046 SGFENPAGTKYNM

-1090 HVHVNIDEITDY
+1090 HVHVNIDEITAY

-1161 GIGWYECKK
+1161 GIGWYECTK
-1170 HSITWDAPE
+1170 HTKSEWDAPS
-1179 NIQGEWRVNWIGDE
+1179 NIEDNWYVSWINGEG
-1193 ETGARREV
+1193 RREV

-1278 EIVEDTDNGPA
+1278 EIVDDTDNGPA

>member
-1 MKHLITRLLLVM
+1 M

-30 AGNANFMD
+30 AGKANFMD
-38 SETAQSPTTPWNT
+38 SKTVQSSTFTLPG
-51 DFVTQTTSGNS
+51 VSQTTSGNS
-62 SDFYFWAPG
+62 SDFYFWATG

-88 NSVFQITAT
+88 DKNSVLQIIETTLNWGT
-97 NSEPNWTNKSSSNVG
+97 NANSNVG
-112 ASPSNPKFIHLHVEA
+112 GSPSNPKFIHLHIEL

-133 IQDEPFAGHEGVWS
+133 VQDEPFAGHEGAWA
-147 TTPFEEGETI
+147 FLNGETI

-162 EKFKSSDAIFR
+162 ENFKSSDAIFR

-180 TVLCQTDEYDP
+180 TVLCHNYEFDP
-191 DYYKFTIP
+191 DYYTFTVP
-199 KTGLTAVKIERGP
+199 KEGLTGVKIERGK
-212 ADQSNWWGNFTAELK
+212 ADQSNWWGNFTVELK

-239 ESDNGDNWSSAP
+239 ESDNGSNWSSAP
-251 SSWTNYVPLTE
+251 SSWTYYEPLTE
-262 YPTYAYYFCSRS
+262 PATYTYYFCSRS
-274 TESEEWQLQ
+274 SDSEEWQLQ
-283 TLVPEY
+283 TLMPEY

-301 KQFAIRMDVNE
+301 KQFAIRVDVNG
-312 EQRYWLIPA
+312 EQRYWFIPA
-321 TDIDFTTTKSYSLTS
+321 TDIEFTTTKSYSLTS
-336 TATTNSCTF
+336 AATNDSRTF
-345 PSEAP
+345 PSDAP
-350 ESDYTF
+350 ASKYTF
-356 VIEFNGKKPSRLR
+356 VIEFKDNKPSRLR
-369 VNPTAAAYNQTL
+369 VNPPAAAYNKTL

-390 HQIQYSNGE
+390 HQIQYSNGA
-399 YKPYKF
+399 YTPYKF
-405 YVNEEDLKND
+405 YVNQEDLDND

-428 GVWMGNEGKPNP
+428 GVWMGHN
-440 DGDGSDEKD
+440 
-449 LVGKEFGTDYELGAD
+449 EFGKVFGTEPGLDFDAE

-471 RYFLKETGA
+471 RYFLKDTGA
-480 YAINVTSY
+480 YAINVKSY
-488 NPETNTV
+488 EPETNTV

-521 RSRITSSKGKYEP
+521 RTRIESSEGKYKP
-534 FTIENV
+534 FKIENV

-550 AATDGNRMGP
+550 AATGGNSMGP

-579 GADRDFK
+579 GADRNFK
-586 LAEAGTYI
+586 LAEAGTYT

-600 LADDNNVTFTVTKEP
+600 LAADNKVTFTVTKEANP
-615 GSSVPVPNT
+615 SFTVPTT
-624 LYLRNSRN
+624 LYLRNIKDLN
-632 GDGALIPMTRQDG
+632 GTPIAMTRQDG

-673 EREGTNWSDRGIVC
+673 EKEGTNWSDRGIVC

-766 FDGDLGGKDKN
+766 FDGKLGDTDKN
-777 GETIARGIN
+777 GETIAQGIN
-786 ATRWEADKDNWKL
+786 ATRWNADKDNWKL
-799 EYVGDGW
+799 EYAGDGW

-830 LKDGNEIYSHV
+830 LTYDNKPNEIYSHV

-888 SNLGTQCNAVEGAVF
+888 SNLGTQCNAVENAEF

-924 YFIFYNMEDAKV
+924 YFIFYNMEKAKV

-1004 KRELNNL
+1004 ERELNNL
-1011 FFNNKDIV
+1011 FFNNEDIV

-1046 SGFENPAGTEYNM
+1046 SGFENPAGTKYNM

-1090 HVHVNIDEITDY
+1090 HVHVNIDEIRG
-1102 KDKVES
+1102 DKIEDDVK
-1108 AEVAYR
+1108 VAYR
-1114 LYKTDNQYNT
+1114 LYKTDNYYNT
-1124 IAILHG
+1124 IAIHHG
-1130 SDVTAEGHRD
+1130 SDEERGRWTE
-1140 TKILHNVGSALPL
+1140 TLHEVGSALPL
-1153 TKDSEATN
+1153 TEGSDSEAK
-1161 GIGWYECKK
+1161 GWYECTK
-1170 HSITWDAPE
+1170 HDKSEWEAPSTITDQKWHVS
-1179 NIQGEWRVNWIGDE
+1179 WVGDD

-1215 ITMKEEQQ
+1215 IKMKQ
-1223 PASRAAEGDGKT
+1223 PASRAAEGEGET
-1235 MVFYLPERVDVANDD
+1235 QVYYLPERIDVANDA

-1255 ENSDLYAK
+1255 ENSDLYVK

-1278 EIVEDTDNGPA
+1278 EIVEDSDNGPA

>member
-13 MCVCAIPTAG
+13 ICACAIPTAG

-38 SETAQSPTTPWNT
+38 TKTAQSTGSLNT
-51 DFVTQTTSGNS
+51 NFVTKSISGDTG
-62 SDFYFWAPG
+62 DFYFWAIG
-71 EFKLSQAGSTT
+71 QFKLSQANPAPT
-82 DWDTFN
+82 DWETFN
-88 NSVFQITAT
+88 TNDVFQITEST
-97 NSEPNWTNKSSSNVG
+97 INWNVHNVSDLG
-112 ASPSNPKFIHLHVEA
+112 TGCKFIHLHIGTGGSNYV
-127 NKDKVE
+127 NV
-133 IQDEPFAGHEGVWS
+133 QDEPFAGHEGAWS
-147 TTPFEEGETI
+147 TTPFEIGATI

-199 KTGLTAVKIERGP
+199 KSGLTAVKIERGK

-239 ESDNGDNWSSAP
+239 ESNNGNNWESAP
-251 SSWTNYVPLTE
+251 SSWTYYEPLTE
-262 YPTYAYYFCSRS
+262 YPTYAYYFCWRS
-274 TESEEWQLQ
+274 NESDPWQSQ
-283 TLVPEY
+283 ILVPEY
-289 GKCSFTRSDLSG
+289 GKCSFTRSDLSS
-301 KQFAIRMDVNE
+301 KQFAIKMDVNGVR
-312 EQRYWLIPA
+312 RYWLIPA

-336 TATTNSCTF
+336 TDITNSCTF

-390 HQIQYSNGE
+390 HQIQYNE
-399 YKPYKF
+399 DTKTYEDYKF
-405 YVNEEDLKND
+405 YVNQEDLDND

-428 GVWMGNEGKPNP
+428 GVWMGNNEFGK
-440 DGDGSDEKD
+440 
-449 LVGKEFGTDYELGAD
+449 VFGTDFNFDTE

-480 YAINVTSY
+480 YAINVKSY
-488 NPETNTV
+488 VPETNKV
-495 VFSLSKLADDAI
+495 EFSLSKLEDDAI
-507 VAPELYIH
+507 VAPELYI
-515 KTGDTG
+515 KTGDNDRT
-521 RSRITSSKGKYEP
+521 RIESSQGKYKP
-534 FTIENV
+534 FEIANV

-579 GADRDFK
+579 GAERDFK

-600 LADDNNVTFTVTKEP
+600 LANEGKVTFTVTKEP
-615 GSSVPVPNT
+615 GSPVPVPDRT
-624 LYLRNSRN
+624 LFIRSNKGGWDSTPI
-632 GDGALIPMTRQDG
+632 AMTCQDG

-654 KFFAEVDYNASED
+654 KFFAEVDYNANED

-673 EREGTNWSDRGIVC
+673 EKEGTNWSDRGIVC

-692 GNTSISANTPVKINN
+692 GNTPISANTPVKINN
-707 VGTLSDEP
+707 VGPCDNDP
-715 NSAWTYKSTEG
+715 GSAWSYNSTES
-726 GKITVSVYFK
+726 GKITVMVYFK
-736 KNGYATVEV
+736 KNGTATVEV

-766 FDGDLGGKDKN
+766 FDGDLGDTDKN
-777 GETIARGIN
+777 GETIAQGIN
-786 ATRWEADKDNWKL
+786 ATRWNADKDNWKL

-821 QIVSNGSWE
+821 QIVRYGSWE
-830 LKDGNEIYSHV
+830 LTYDNKPNEIYSHV

-849 KANKMSDYRAFKM
+849 KANRMSDYRAFKM

-888 SNLGTQCNAVEGAVF
+888 SNLGTQCNAVEGAEL

-908 NDTEAPRIRIT
+908 NDTEAPRIRIK

-924 YFIFYNMEDAKV
+924 YFIFYNMEKAGVGVFD
-936 NPDMKSETEYWV
+936 PDMKISLNEQGTDEYWV

-994 LAPYDLKNMT
+994 LAPYDLEHMT
-1004 KRELNNL
+1004 ERELNNL
-1011 FFNNKDIV
+1011 FFSNSDIV
-1019 KSIMSEKRLPNGRD
+1019 NSILSEKMLPNGRS
-1033 ISVYD
+1033 IKNC

-1046 SGFENPAGTEYNM
+1046 SGFENPAGTKYNM

-1090 HVHVNIDEITDY
+1090 HVHVNIDEILAG
-1102 KDKVES
+1102 DKVES
-1108 AEVAYR
+1108 AKVAYR
-1114 LYKTDNQYNT
+1114 LYKTDNYYNT
-1124 IAILHG
+1124 IAIHHG
-1130 SDVTAEGHRD
+1130 SDDERGRWTE
-1140 TKILHNVGSALPL
+1140 TLHEVGSALPR
-1153 TKDSEATN
+1153 TKESEATN
-1161 GIGWYECKK
+1161 KIGWYECYKP
-1170 HSITWDAPE
+1170 WNAPDIE
-1179 NIQGEWRVNWIGDE
+1179 GNWLVNWIGDE
-1193 ETGARREV
+1193 ATGARREV

>member
-13 MCVCAIPTAG
+13 ICACAIPTAG

-30 AGNANFMD
+30 AGKANFMD
-38 SETAQSPTTPWNT
+38 SETVQSPADPWNLN
-51 DFVTQTTSGNS
+51 FVSQTISGDTG
-62 SDFYFWAPG
+62 DFYFWATG
-71 EFKLSQAGSTT
+71 KFKLSQANPAPT
-82 DWDTFN
+82 DWNTFN
-88 NSVFQITAT
+88 TNDVFQIIENTI
-97 NSEPNWTNKSSSNVG
+97 NWDVHDVSNLG
-112 ASPSNPKFIHLHVEA
+112 TGRKFIHLHIGPNNSNYV
-127 NKDKVE
+127 KV
-133 IQDEPFAGHEGVWS
+133 QDEPFAGHEGAWS
-147 TTPFEEGETI
+147 TTPFVKGETI

-199 KTGLTAVKIERGP
+199 KSGLTAVKIQRGP
-212 ADQSNWWGNFTAELK
+212 ADQSNWWGNFTVELK

-239 ESDNGDNWSSAP
+239 DPDNGNNWSSAP
-251 SSWTNYVPLTE
+251 SSWTYYEPLTG
-262 YPTYAYYFCSRS
+262 PATYTYYFYSRS
-274 TESEEWQLQ
+274 NESEAWQPQ

-301 KQFAIRMDVNE
+301 KQFAIRVDVNGV
-312 EQRYWLIPA
+312 QRYWFIPA
-321 TDIDFTTTKSYSLTS
+321 TDIEFTTTKSYSLTS
-336 TATTNSCTF
+336 AATNDSRTF
-345 PSEAP
+345 PSDAP
-350 ESDYTF
+350 ASEYTF
-356 VIEFNGKKPSRLR
+356 VIEFKDNKPSRLR

-390 HQIQYSNGE
+390 HQIQYSNGA
-399 YKPYKF
+399 YKPYQF
-405 YVNEEDLKND
+405 YVNKEDLDND
-415 GEFGFRFYSEPNG
+415 GKFGFRFYSEPNG
-428 GVWMGNEGKPNP
+428 GVWMGNNEIGK
-440 DGDGSDEKD
+440 
-449 LVGKEFGTDYELGAD
+449 VFGTDINFDTE

-480 YAINVTSY
+480 YAINVKSY
-488 NPETNTV
+488 VPEKGKV
-495 VFSLSKLADDAI
+495 VFTLTKLDTD
-507 VAPELYIH
+507 VVLPKLYIGGTWNNGLVNETE
-515 KTGDTG
+515 KLQ
-521 RSRITSSKGKYEP
+521 IPSSHGKYQP
-534 FTIENV
+534 VTITVEDNC
-540 SAGTKFCFYS
+540 AFRFYS
-550 AATDGNRMGP
+550 EKTNGNWMGP
-560 VYTADL
+560 VYTNGI
-566 NVDTEGTLPYTTI
+566 NVDAEGTLPYTTV
-579 GADRDFK
+579 GNGNTFK
-586 LAEAGTYI
+586 LAEAGTYTI
-594 INVSEY
+594 KVSEY
-600 LADDNNVTFTVTKEP
+600 LADNNKVTFTVTKEADP
-615 GSSVPVPNT
+615 SFTVPTT

-632 GDGALIPMTRQDG
+632 WDDTPIAMTRQDG

-654 KFFAEVDYNASED
+654 KFFAEVDYNANED
-667 FAFHFI
+667 FQFNFI
-673 EREGTNWSDRGIVC
+673 EKNESNWPDRGIVC
-687 YPGGT
+687 YPST
-692 GNTSISANTPVKINN
+692 NELSVSANTPARIDN
-707 VGTLSDEP
+707 VGTCTDNP
-715 NSAWTYKSTEG
+715 DKAWTYKSTEG

-849 KANKMSDYRAFKM
+849 KANKMSDYRAFEM
-862 NRITR
+862 NPITR

-936 NPDMKSETEYWV
+936 KPDKKSETEYWV

-1004 KRELNNL
+1004 ECELNNL
-1011 FFNNKDIV
+1011 FFNNSDIV
-1019 KSIMSEKRLPNGRD
+1019 NSILNEDKLPNGRD

-1046 SGFENPAGTEYNM
+1046 SGFENPAGTKYNM
-1059 TFNKAMTEADR
+1059 TFNKAMTDADR
-1070 NATRTLT
+1070 KATRTLT
-1077 TRHYYFFPQEKGL
+1077 TRHYYFFPQQAGL
-1090 HVHVNIDEITDY
+1090 HVHVNIDEILAG
-1102 KDKVES
+1102 DKVES

-1130 SDVTAEGHRD
+1130 SDVTAEGHRK
-1140 TKILHNVGSALPL
+1140 TEILHRVGSALPL

-1161 GIGWYECKK
+1161 KIGWYECTE
-1170 HSITWDAPE
+1170 HNSSECDAPS
-1179 NIQGEWRVNWIGDE
+1179 NIKGNWYVSWINGEG
-1193 ETGARREV
+1193 RREV

-1223 PASRAAEGDGKT
+1223 PASRAAEGEGET
-1235 MVFYLPERVDVANDD
+1235 QVYYLPERVDVANDA

-1299 DNPTAGNIYIK
+1299 DSPAAGNIYIK

>member
-13 MCVCAIPTAG
+13 ICACAIPTAG

-30 AGNANFMD
+30 AGKANFMD
-38 SETAQSPTTPWNT
+38 SETVQSPADSWNLN
-51 DFVTQTTSGNS
+51 FVSQTISGDTG
-62 SDFYFWAPG
+62 DFYFWATG
-71 EFKLSQAGSTT
+71 NFKLSQADPAPTS
-82 DWDTFN
+82 WETFN
-88 NSVFQITAT
+88 TDKVFQITE
-97 NSEPNWTNKSSSNVG
+97 SSINWNGRDVSNLG
-112 ASPSNPKFIHLHVEA
+112 TGRKFIHLHIGPNDSNYV
-127 NKDKVE
+127 KV
-133 IQDEPFAGHEGVWS
+133 QDEPFEGHEGAWS
-147 TTPFEEGETI
+147 TTPFEVGETI

-162 EKFKSSDAIFR
+162 ENFKSSDAIFR
-173 AVFNDGT
+173 AVFNGGT
-180 TVLCQTDEYDP
+180 TVLCHNYEFDP
-191 DYYKFTIP
+191 DYYTFTVT
-199 KTGLTAVKIERGP
+199 KEGLTAVKIERGK
-212 ADQSNWWGNFTAELK
+212 ADQSNWWGNFTVELK
-227 SKDKGS
+227 SKDKGT

-239 ESDNGDNWSSAP
+239 DPDNGNNWSSAP
-251 SSWTNYVPLTE
+251 SSWTYYEPLTG
-262 YPTYAYYFCSRS
+262 PATYTYYFYSRS
-274 TESEEWQLQ
+274 NESEAWQPQ

-301 KQFAIRMDVNE
+301 KQFAIRVDVNDK
-312 EQRYWLIPA
+312 QRYWFIPA
-321 TDIDFTTTKSYSLTS
+321 TDIEFTTTKSYSLTS
-336 TATTNSCTF
+336 AATNDSRTF
-345 PSEAP
+345 PSDAP
-350 ESDYTF
+350 ASEYTF
-356 VIEFNGKKPSRLR
+356 VIEFKDNKPSRLR

-390 HQIQYSNGE
+390 HQIQYNE
-399 YKPYKF
+399 DTKTYEDYKF
-405 YVNEEDLKND
+405 YVNKEDLDND
-415 GEFGFRFYSEPNG
+415 GKFGFRFYSEPNG
-428 GVWMGNEGKPNP
+428 GVWMGNNEFGKVF
-440 DGDGSDEKD
+440 GSDINFDTE
-449 LVGKEFGTDYELGAD
+449 

-480 YAINVTSY
+480 YAINVKSY
-488 NPETNTV
+488 EPETNTV
-495 VFSLSKLADDAI
+495 VFSLSKLADDAF
-507 VAPELYIH
+507 VTPELYIH

-521 RSRITSSKGKYEP
+521 RTRIESSEGKYKP
-534 FTIENV
+534 FKIENV
-540 SAGTKFCFYS
+540 IAGTKFCFYS
-550 AATDGNRMGP
+550 AATGGNSMGP
-560 VYTADL
+560 VYTNGI
-566 NVDTEGTLPYTTI
+566 NVDAEGTLPYTTV
-579 GADRDFK
+579 GNGNTFK
-586 LAEAGTYI
+586 LAEAGTYTI
-594 INVSEY
+594 KVSEY
-600 LADDNNVTFTVTKEP
+600 LADNNKVTFTVTKEADP
-615 GSSVPVPNT
+615 SFTVPTT

-632 GDGALIPMTRQDG
+632 WDDTPIAMTRQDG

-654 KFFAEVDYNASED
+654 KFFAEVDYNANED
-667 FAFHFI
+667 FQFNFI
-673 EREGTNWSDRGIVC
+673 EKNESNWPDRGIVC
-687 YPGGT
+687 YPST
-692 GNTSISANTPVKINN
+692 NELSVSANTPARIDN
-707 VGTLSDEP
+707 VGTCTDNP
-715 NSAWTYKSTEG
+715 DKAWTYNSTEG

-841 IYINPEDV
+841 IYINTEDV
-849 KANKMSDYRAFKM
+849 KANKMSDYRAFEM
-862 NRITR
+862 NPITR

-924 YFIFYNMEDAKV
+924 YFIFYNMEKAGEGVFD
-936 NPDMKSETEYWV
+936 PDMKISLNEQGTDEYWV

-994 LAPYDLKNMT
+994 LAPYDLEHMT
-1004 KRELNNL
+1004 ERELNNL
-1011 FFNNKDIV
+1011 FFSNSDIV
-1019 KSIMSEKRLPNGRD
+1019 NSILSEKMLPNGRS
-1033 ISVYD
+1033 IKNC

-1046 SGFENPAGTEYNM
+1046 SGFENPAGTKYNM
-1059 TFNKAMTEADR
+1059 TFNKAMTDADR
-1070 NATRTLT
+1070 KATRTLT
-1077 TRHYYFFPQEKGL
+1077 TRHYYFFPQQAGL
-1090 HVHVNIDEITDY
+1090 HVHVNIDEILAG
-1102 KDKVES
+1102 DKVES
-1108 AEVAYR
+1108 AKVDYR

-1130 SDVTAEGHRD
+1130 SDVTAEGHRK
-1140 TKILHNVGSALPL
+1140 TEILHKVGSALPL

-1161 GIGWYECKK
+1161 GIGWYECKE
-1170 HSITWDAPE
+1170 HSITWDAPS
-1179 NIQGEWRVNWIGDE
+1179 NIEGNWRVSWIGDE
-1193 ETGARREV
+1193 TTGARREV

-1215 ITMKEEQQ
+1215 IKMKQ
-1223 PASRAAEGDGKT
+1223 PASRAAEGEGET
-1235 MVFYLPERVDVANDD
+1235 QVYYLPERVDVANDD

-1255 ENSDLYAK
+1255 ENNDLYVK

-1299 DNPTAGNIYIK
+1299 DNPAAGNIYIK

>member
-13 MCVCAIPTAG
+13 ICACAIPTAG

-30 AGNANFMD
+30 AGKANFMD
-38 SETAQSPTTPWNT
+38 SETVQSPEDSWNT
-51 DFVTQTTSGNS
+51 NFVSQTISGDTG
-62 SDFYFWAPG
+62 DFYFWAIG
-71 EFKLSQAGSTT
+71 NFKLSQANPAPTS
-82 DWDTFN
+82 WETFN
-88 NSVFQITAT
+88 TDKVFQITE
-97 NSEPNWTNKSSSNVG
+97 SSINWNGRDVSNLG
-112 ASPSNPKFIHLHVEA
+112 TGRKFIHLHIGPNDSNYV
-127 NKDKVE
+127 KV
-133 IQDEPFAGHEGVWS
+133 QDEPFEGHEGAWS

-199 KTGLTAVKIERGP
+199 KSGLTAVKIERGP

-233 NNCITM
+233 NNCIKM
-239 ESDNGDNWSSAP
+239 KSDNGDNWKSAP
-251 SSWTNYVPLTE
+251 SSWTYYEPLTE
-262 YPTYAYYFCSRS
+262 HATYTYYFCSRS

-289 GKCSFTRSDLSG
+289 GKCSFTLSDLSG
-301 KQFAIRMDVNE
+301 KQFAIRMDVNGV
-312 EQRYWLIPA
+312 QRYWLIPA
-321 TDIDFTTTKSYSLTS
+321 TAIDFTTTKSYSLTS

-350 ESDYTF
+350 KSDYTF

-390 HQIQYSNGE
+390 HQIQYNE
-399 YKPYKF
+399 NTKTYEDYKF
-405 YVNEEDLKND
+405 YVNKEDLDND
-415 GEFGFRFYSEPNG
+415 GKFGFRFYSEPNG
-428 GVWMGNEGKPNP
+428 GVWMGNNELGK
-440 DGDGSDEKD
+440 
-449 LVGKEFGTDYELGAD
+449 VFGTDPDSDFKFDTE

-480 YAINVTSY
+480 YAINVKSY
-488 NPETNTV
+488 VPEKGKV
-495 VFSLSKLADDAI
+495 VFTLTKLDTD
-507 VAPELYIH
+507 VVLPKLYIGGTWNNGLVNETE
-515 KTGDTG
+515 KLQ
-521 RSRITSSKGKYEP
+521 IPSSHGKYQP
-534 FTIENV
+534 VTITVEDNC
-540 SAGTKFCFYS
+540 AFRFYS
-550 AATDGNRMGP
+550 EKTNGNWMGP
-560 VYTADL
+560 VYTNGI
-566 NVDTEGTLPYTTI
+566 NVDAEGTLPYTTV
-579 GADRDFK
+579 GNGNTFK

-600 LADDNNVTFTVTKEP
+600 LADDNKVTFTVTKEP
-615 GSSVPVPNT
+615 GSSVPVPKT

-632 GDGALIPMTRQDG
+632 WDDTPIAMTRQDG

-654 KFFAEVDYNASED
+654 KFFAEVDYNANDD
-667 FAFHFI
+667 FQFNFI
-673 EREGTNWSDRGIVC
+673 EKNESNWSDCGIVC
-687 YPGGT
+687 YPSA
-692 GNTSISANTPVKINN
+692 NELSVSANTPARIDN
-707 VGTLSDEP
+707 VGTCTDNP
-715 NSAWTYKSTEG
+715 DKAWSYNSTEG

-766 FDGDLGGKDKN
+766 FDGDLGGTDKN
-777 GETIARGIN
+777 GKTIARGIN
-786 ATRWEADKDNWKL
+786 TTRWNADKDNWKF
-799 EYVGDGW
+799 EYMGDGW
-806 YRFDSFPGNLLSGHF
+806 YRFNSFPGNLLSGHF
-821 QIVSNGSWE
+821 QIVSGGSWE
-830 LKDGNEIYSHV
+830 IANNDIFSHV
-841 IYINPEDV
+841 ICVLEDDV
-849 KANKMSDYRAFKM
+849 KANKLSDYRAFKM

-867 EDITKGRE
+867 DDIRNGRE
-875 YRVRKRS
+875 YRVRKRDES
-882 ADVSGG
+882 QTNG
-888 SNLGTQCNAVEGAVF
+888 SNLGTQCNAVEGAEL

-924 YFIFYNMEDAKV
+924 YFIFYNMEDAKDI
-936 NPDMKSETEYWV
+936 PDMKSETEYWV

-1004 KRELNNL
+1004 ERELNNL
-1011 FFNNKDIV
+1011 FFNNSDIV
-1019 KSIMSEKRLPNGRD
+1019 NSILNEDKLPNGRD

-1046 SGFENPAGTEYNM
+1046 SGFENPAGTKYNM
-1059 TFNKAMTEADR
+1059 TFNKAMTDADR
-1070 NATRTLT
+1070 KATRTLT
-1077 TRHYYFFPQEKGL
+1077 TRHYYFFPQQAGL
-1090 HVHVNIDEITDY
+1090 HVHVNIDEILAG
-1102 KDKVES
+1102 DKVES

-1140 TKILHNVGSALPL
+1140 TEILHKVGSALPL

-1161 GIGWYECKK
+1161 GIGWYECTK
-1170 HSITWDAPE
+1170 HNKSEWDAPS
-1179 NIQGEWRVNWIGDE
+1179 NIEDNWYVSWINGEG
-1193 ETGARREV
+1193 RREV

-1235 MVFYLPERVDVANDD
+1235 MVFYLSERVDVANDA

-1278 EIVEDTDNGPA
+1278 EIVDDTDNGPA

>member
-1 MKHLITRLLLVM
+1 MI
-13 MCVCAIPTAG
+13 CACAIPTAG

-38 SETAQSPTTPWNT
+38 SKTAQSSTFTLPG
-51 DFVTQTTSGNS
+51 VSQTTSGNS
-62 SDFYFWAPG
+62 SDFYFWAIG

-82 DWDTFN
+82 DWETFN
-88 NSVFQITAT
+88 NSALQITAT
-97 NSEPNWTNKSSSNVG
+97 TLTWGKSDVNSNVG
-112 ASPSNPKFIHLHVEA
+112 GSSSSPKFIHLHIEL

-133 IQDEPFAGHEGVWS
+133 IQDEPFAGHEGAWS
-147 TTPFEEGETI
+147 TTPFKEGETI

-180 TVLCQTDEYDP
+180 TVLCKTDEYDP
-191 DYYKFTIP
+191 DYYKFTIL
-199 KTGLTAVKIERGP
+199 KSGLTAVKIERGP

-239 ESDNGDNWSSAP
+239 DPDNRGNWSSAP
-251 SSWTNYVPLTE
+251 SSWTYYEPLTG
-262 YPTYAYYFCSRS
+262 PATYTYYFYSRS
-274 TESEEWQLQ
+274 TEREEWQLQ

-301 KQFAIRMDVNE
+301 KQFAIRMDVNGV
-312 EQRYWLIPA
+312 QRYWLIPA
-321 TDIDFTTTKSYSLTS
+321 TAIDFTTTKSYSLTS

-350 ESDYTF
+350 KSDYTF

-390 HQIQYSNGE
+390 HQIQYNE
-399 YKPYKF
+399 DTKTYEDYKF
-405 YVNEEDLKND
+405 YVNKEDLDND

-428 GVWMGNEGKPNP
+428 GVWMGNNELGK
-440 DGDGSDEKD
+440 
-449 LVGKEFGTDYELGAD
+449 VFGTDFNFDTE

-480 YAINVTSY
+480 YAINVKSY
-488 NPETNTV
+488 EPETNTV
-495 VFSLSKLADDAI
+495 VFSLSKLADDAF
-507 VAPELYIH
+507 VTPELYIH

-521 RSRITSSKGKYEP
+521 RTRIESSEGKYKP
-534 FTIENV
+534 FKIENV
-540 SAGTKFCFYS
+540 IAGTKFCFYS
-550 AATDGNRMGP
+550 AATGGNSMGP

-579 GADRDFK
+579 GADRNFK

-600 LADDNNVTFTVTKEP
+600 LADDNKVTFTVTKEADP
-615 GSSVPVPNT
+615 SFTVPTT

-632 GDGALIPMTRQDG
+632 WDDTPIAMTRQDG

-654 KFFAEVDYNASED
+654 KFFAEVDYNANED
-667 FAFHFI
+667 FQFNFI
-673 EREGTNWSDRGIVC
+673 EKNESNWPDRGIVC
-687 YPGGT
+687 YPST
-692 GNTSISANTPVKINN
+692 NELSVSANTPARIDN
-707 VGTLSDEP
+707 VGTCTDNP
-715 NSAWTYKSTEG
+715 DKAWTYKSTEG

-849 KANKMSDYRAFKM
+849 KANKMSDYRAFEM

-888 SNLGTQCNAVEGAVF
+888 SNLGTQCNAVENAVF

-936 NPDMKSETEYWV
+936 KPDMKSETEYWV

-994 LAPYDLKNMT
+994 LAPYDLEHMT
-1004 KRELNNL
+1004 ERELNNL
-1011 FFNNKDIV
+1011 FFSNSDIV
-1019 KSIMSEKRLPNGRD
+1019 NSILSEKMLPNGRS
-1033 ISVYD
+1033 IKNC

-1046 SGFENPAGTEYNM
+1046 SGFENPAGTKYNM
-1059 TFNKAMTEADR
+1059 TFNKAMTDADR
-1070 NATRTLT
+1070 KATRTLT
-1077 TRHYYFFPQEKGL
+1077 TRHYYFFPQQAGL
-1090 HVHVNIDEITDY
+1090 HVHVNIDEILAG
-1102 KDKVES
+1102 DKVES
-1108 AEVAYR
+1108 AKVDYR

-1124 IAILHG
+1124 IAIHHG
-1130 SDVTAEGHRD
+1130 SDDERGRWTE
-1140 TKILHNVGSALPL
+1140 TLHEVGSALPR
-1153 TKDSEATN
+1153 TEESEATN
-1161 GIGWYECKK
+1161 EIGWYECKE
-1170 HSITWDAPE
+1170 HSITWDAPSDIE
-1179 NIQGEWRVNWIGDE
+1179 GNWRVSWIGDE
-1193 ETGARREV
+1193 TTGARREV

-1215 ITMKEEQQ
+1215 IKMKQ
-1223 PASRAAEGDGKT
+1223 PASRAAEGEGET
-1235 MVFYLPERVDVANDD
+1235 QVYYLPERVDVANDA

-1278 EIVEDTDNGPA
+1278 EIVDDTDNGPA

-1299 DNPTAGNIYIK
+1299 DNPAAGNIYIK

>member
-1 MKHLITRLLLVM
+1 MI
-13 MCVCAIPTAG
+13 CACAIPTAG

-38 SETAQSPTTPWNT
+38 SKTVQSSTFTLPG
-51 DFVTQTTSGNS
+51 VSQTTSGNS
-62 SDFYFWAPG
+62 SDFYFWAIG

-82 DWDTFN
+82 DWETFN
-88 NSVFQITAT
+88 NSALQITAT
-97 NSEPNWTNKSSSNVG
+97 TLTWGKSDVNSNVG
-112 ASPSNPKFIHLHVEA
+112 GSSSSPKFIHLHIEL

-133 IQDEPFAGHEGVWS
+133 VQDEPFAGHEGVWAS
-147 TTPFEEGETI
+147 AFEKGETI

-162 EKFKSSDAIFR
+162 ENFKSSDAIFR

-180 TVLCQTDEYDP
+180 TVLCHNYEFDP
-191 DYYKFTIP
+191 DYYTFTVP
-199 KTGLTAVKIERGP
+199 KEGLTAVKIERGK
-212 ADQSNWWGNFTAELK
+212 ADQSNWWGNFTVELK

-239 ESDNGDNWSSAP
+239 KSDNGDNWKSAP
-251 SSWTNYVPLTE
+251 SSWTYYEPLTE
-262 YPTYAYYFCSRS
+262 PATYTYYFCSRS
-274 TESEEWQLQ
+274 SDSEEWQLQ
-283 TLVPEY
+283 TLMPEY

-301 KQFAIRMDVNE
+301 KQFAIRMDVNGV
-312 EQRYWLIPA
+312 QRYWLIPA
-321 TDIDFTTTKSYSLTS
+321 TAIDFTTTKSYSLTS
-336 TATTNSCTF
+336 TAATNSCTF

-390 HQIQYSNGE
+390 HQIQYNE
-399 YKPYKF
+399 DTKTYEDYKF
-405 YVNEEDLKND
+405 YVNKEDLDND

-428 GVWMGNEGKPNP
+428 GVWMGNNEFGK
-440 DGDGSDEKD
+440 
-449 LVGKEFGTDYELGAD
+449 VFGTDFKFDTE

-480 YAINVTSY
+480 YAINVKSY
-488 NPETNTV
+488 EPETNTV
-495 VFSLSKLADDAI
+495 VFSLSKLADDAF
-507 VAPELYIH
+507 VTPELYIH

-521 RSRITSSKGKYEP
+521 RTRIESSEGKYEP

-550 AATDGNRMGP
+550 AATGGNSMGP

-566 NVDTEGTLPYTTI
+566 NVDTEGTLPYTTV
-579 GADRDFK
+579 GNRNTFK
-586 LAEAGTYI
+586 LAEAGTYTI
-594 INVSEY
+594 KVSEY
-600 LADDNNVTFTVTKEP
+600 LADNNKVTFTVTKEADP
-615 GSSVPVPNT
+615 SFTVPTT

-632 GDGALIPMTRQDG
+632 WDDTPIAMTRQDG

-654 KFFAEVDYNASED
+654 KFFAEVDYNANED
-667 FAFHFI
+667 FQFNFI
-673 EREGTNWSDRGIVC
+673 EKNESNWPDRGIVC
-687 YPGGT
+687 YPST
-692 GNTSISANTPVKINN
+692 NELSVSANTPARIDN
-707 VGTLSDEP
+707 VGTCTDNP
-715 NSAWTYKSTEG
+715 DKAWTYKSTEG

-849 KANKMSDYRAFKM
+849 KANKMSDYRAFEM
-862 NRITR
+862 NPITR

-936 NPDMKSETEYWV
+936 NPDMKSKTEYWV

-994 LAPYDLKNMT
+994 LAPYDLEHMT
-1004 KRELNNL
+1004 ERELNNL
-1011 FFNNKDIV
+1011 FFSNSDIV
-1019 KSIMSEKRLPNGRD
+1019 NSILSEKMLPNGRS
-1033 ISVYD
+1033 IKNC

-1046 SGFENPAGTEYNM
+1046 SGFENPAGTKYNM

-1090 HVHVNIDEITDY
+1090 HVHVNIDEIRG
-1102 KDKVES
+1102 DKIEDDVK
-1108 AEVAYR
+1108 VAYR
-1114 LYKTDNQYNT
+1114 LYKTDNYYNT
-1124 IAILHG
+1124 IAIHHG
-1130 SDVTAEGHRD
+1130 SDEKRGRWTE
-1140 TKILHNVGSALPL
+1140 TLHEVGSALPL

-1161 GIGWYECKK
+1161 GIGWYECTK
-1170 HSITWDAPE
+1170 HDKSEWEAPSTITDQKWY
-1179 NIQGEWRVNWIGDE
+1179 VSWIDDE
-1193 ETGARREV
+1193 GTGARREV

-1215 ITMKEEQQ
+1215 IKMKQ
-1223 PASRAAEGDGKT
+1223 PASRAADGEGET
-1235 MVFYLPERVDVANDD
+1235 QVYYLPERVDVANDA

-1255 ENSDLYAK
+1255 ENNDLYVK

-1278 EIVEDTDNGPA
+1278 EIVDDTDNGPA

>member
-1 MKHLITRLLLVM
+1 MI
-13 MCVCAIPTAG
+13 CACAIPTAG

-38 SETAQSPTTPWNT
+38 TKTVQSSTFTLPG
-51 DFVTQTTSGNS
+51 VSQTTSGNS
-62 SDFYFWAPG
+62 SDFYFWATG

-82 DWDTFN
+82 DWNTFN

-133 IQDEPFAGHEGVWS
+133 IQDEPFAGHEEVWS
-147 TTPFEEGETI
+147 TTPFKEGETI

-162 EKFKSSDAIFR
+162 EKFKSSDAIFH

-180 TVLCQTDEYDP
+180 TVLCHNYEFDP
-191 DYYKFTIP
+191 DYYTFTVP
-199 KTGLTAVKIERGP
+199 KEGLTGVKIERGK
-212 ADQSNWWGNFTAELK
+212 ADQSNWWENFTVELK

-239 ESDNGDNWSSAP
+239 ESDNGSNWSSAP
-251 SSWTNYVPLTE
+251 SSWTYYEPLTE
-262 YPTYAYYFCSRS
+262 PATYTYYFCSRS
-274 TESEEWQLQ
+274 SDREEWQLQ
-283 TLVPEY
+283 TLVPKY
-289 GKCSFTRSDLSG
+289 DKCSFTRSDLSG

-312 EQRYWLIPA
+312 VQRYWLIPA

-428 GVWMGNEGKPNP
+428 GVWMGNN
-440 DGDGSDEKD
+440 
-449 LVGKEFGTDYELGAD
+449 EFGKVFGHDFNFDTE

-480 YAINVTSY
+480 YAINVKSY
-488 NPETNTV
+488 VPETNKV
-495 VFSLSKLADDAI
+495 EFSLSKLEDGAI
-507 VAPELYIH
+507 VAPELYI
-515 KTGDTG
+515 KTGDNG
-521 RSRITSSKGKYEP
+521 RTRIESSQGKYKP
-534 FTIENV
+534 FKIENV

-579 GADRDFK
+579 GAERDFK

-600 LADDNNVTFTVTKEP
+600 LDNEGKVTFTVTKEP
-615 GSSVPVPNT
+615 GSSVHVPNT
-624 LYLRNSRN
+624 LYLRNSKN
-632 GDGALIPMTRQDG
+632 GDDALIAMKCQDG

-654 KFFAEVDYNASED
+654 KFFAEVDYNANED
-667 FAFHFI
+667 FQFNFI
-673 EREGTNWSDRGIVC
+673 EKNESNWPDRGIVC
-687 YPGGT
+687 YPSA
-692 GNTSISANTPVKINN
+692 NELSVSANTPARIDN
-707 VGTLSDEP
+707 VGTCTDNP
-715 NSAWTYKSTEG
+715 DKAWSYNSTEG

-766 FDGDLGGKDKN
+766 FDGNLGGKDNN
-777 GETIARGIN
+777 GETIAKGIN
-786 ATRWEADKDNWKL
+786 TTRWNADKDNWKF
-799 EYVGDGW
+799 EYMGDGW
-806 YRFDSFPGNLLSGHF
+806 YRFNSFPGNLLSGHF
-821 QIVSNGSWE
+821 QIVSGGSWE
-830 LKDGNEIYSHV
+830 IANNDIFSHV
-841 IYINPEDV
+841 ICVLEDDV
-849 KANKMSDYRAFKM
+849 KANKLSDYRAFKM

-867 EDITKGRE
+867 DDIRNGRE
-875 YRVRKRS
+875 YRVRKRDES
-882 ADVSGG
+882 QTNG
-888 SNLGTQCNAVEGAVF
+888 SNLGTQCNAVEGAEL

-908 NDTEAPRIRIT
+908 NDTEAPRIRIK

-924 YFIFYNMEDAKV
+924 YFIFYNMEKAGVGVFD
-936 NPDMKSETEYWV
+936 PDMKISLNEQGTDEYWV

-994 LAPYDLKNMT
+994 LAPYDLEHMT
-1004 KRELNNL
+1004 ERELNNL
-1011 FFNNKDIV
+1011 FFSNSDIV
-1019 KSIMSEKRLPNGRD
+1019 NSILSEKMLPNGRS
-1033 ISVYD
+1033 IKNC

-1046 SGFENPAGTEYNM
+1046 SGFENPAGTKYNM

-1090 HVHVNIDEITDY
+1090 HVHVNIDEILAG
-1102 KDKVES
+1102 DKVES
-1108 AEVAYR
+1108 AKVAYR
-1114 LYKTDNQYNT
+1114 LYKTDNYYNT
-1124 IAILHG
+1124 IAIHHG
-1130 SDVTAEGHRD
+1130 SDDERGRWTE
-1140 TKILHNVGSALPL
+1140 TLHEVGSALPR
-1153 TKDSEATN
+1153 TKESEATN
-1161 GIGWYECKK
+1161 GIGWYECTK
-1170 HSITWDAPE
+1170 HDKSEWEAPSTITDQKWY
-1179 NIQGEWRVNWIGDE
+1179 VSWIDDE
-1193 ETGARREV
+1193 GTGARREV

-1215 ITMKEEQQ
+1215 IKMKQ
-1223 PASRAAEGDGKT
+1223 PASRAADGEGET
-1235 MVFYLPERVDVANDD
+1235 QVYYLPERVDVANDA

-1255 ENSDLYAK
+1255 ENSDLYVK

-1299 DNPTAGNIYIK
+1299 DNPAAGNIYIK

>member
-13 MCVCAIPTAG
+13 ICACAIPTAG

-38 SETAQSPTTPWNT
+38 SKTAQSPTTPWNT
-51 DFVTQTTSGNS
+51 DFVTQTISGDTG
-62 SDFYFWAPG
+62 DFYFWATG
-71 EFKLSQAGSTT
+71 NFKLSQANPAPT
-82 DWDTFN
+82 DWNTFN
-88 NSVFQITAT
+88 TNDVFQITET
-97 NSEPNWTNKSSSNVG
+97 KIYWNGRDVSNLG
-112 ASPSNPKFIHLHVEA
+112 TGRKFIHLHIGPNDSNYV
-127 NKDKVE
+127 KV
-133 IQDEPFAGHEGVWS
+133 QDEPFEGHEGAWS
-147 TTPFEEGETI
+147 TTPFKEGETI

-162 EKFKSSDAIFR
+162 ENFKSSDAIFR

-199 KTGLTAVKIERGP
+199 KSGLTAVKIERGP

-239 ESDNGDNWSSAP
+239 KSDNGDNWKSAP
-251 SSWTNYVPLTE
+251 SSWTYYEPLTE
-262 YPTYAYYFCSRS
+262 HATYTYYFCSRS

-289 GKCSFTRSDLSG
+289 GKCSFTLSDLSG
-301 KQFAIRMDVNE
+301 KQFAIRMDVNGV
-312 EQRYWLIPA
+312 QRYWLIPA
-321 TDIDFTTTKSYSLTS
+321 TAIDFTTTKSYSLTS

-350 ESDYTF
+350 KSDYTF

-369 VNPTAAAYNQTL
+369 VNPTAAAINQTL

-390 HQIQYSNGE
+390 HQIQYNE
-399 YKPYKF
+399 DTKTYEDYKF
-405 YVNEEDLKND
+405 YVNKEDLDND
-415 GEFGFRFYSEPNG
+415 GKFGFRFYSEPNG
-428 GVWMGNEGKPNP
+428 GVWMGNNELGK
-440 DGDGSDEKD
+440 
-449 LVGKEFGTDYELGAD
+449 VFGTDFNFDTE

-480 YAINVTSY
+480 YAINVKSY
-488 NPETNTV
+488 EPETNTV
-495 VFSLSKLADDAI
+495 VFSLSKLADDAF
-507 VAPELYIH
+507 VTPELYIH

-521 RSRITSSKGKYEP
+521 RTRIESSEGKYKP
-534 FTIENV
+534 FKIENV
-540 SAGTKFCFYS
+540 IAGTKFCFYS

-579 GADRDFK
+579 GADRNFK

-600 LADDNNVTFTVTKEP
+600 LADDNKVTFTVTKEP
-615 GSSVPVPNT
+615 GSSVPVPKT

-632 GDGALIPMTRQDG
+632 GDGAPIAMTRQDG

-654 KFFAEVDYNASED
+654 KFFAEVDYNANED
-667 FAFHFI
+667 FQFNFI
-673 EREGTNWSDRGIVC
+673 EKNESNWPDRGIVC
-687 YPGGT
+687 YPSA
-692 GNTSISANTPVKINN
+692 NELSVSANTPARIDN
-707 VGTLSDEP
+707 VGTCTDNP
-715 NSAWTYKSTEG
+715 DKAWSYNSTEG

-766 FDGDLGGKDKN
+766 FDGDLGGTDKN

-888 SNLGTQCNAVEGAVF
+888 SNLGTQCNAVENAVF

-924 YFIFYNMEDAKV
+924 YFIFYNMEDAQV

-994 LAPYDLKNMT
+994 LAPYDLEHMT
-1004 KRELNNL
+1004 ERELNNL
-1011 FFNNKDIV
+1011 FFSNSDIV
-1019 KSIMSEKRLPNGRD
+1019 NSILSEKMLPNGRS
-1033 ISVYD
+1033 IKNC

-1046 SGFENPAGTEYNM
+1046 SGFENPAGTKYNM

-1090 HVHVNIDEITDY
+1090 HVHVNIDEIRG
-1102 KDKVES
+1102 DKIEDDVK
-1108 AEVAYR
+1108 VAYR

-1130 SDVTAEGHRD
+1130 SDVTAEGHSK
-1140 TKILHNVGSALPL
+1140 TEILHRVGSALPL

-1161 GIGWYECKK
+1161 GIGWYECEE
-1170 HSITWDAPE
+1170 HSITWDAPS
-1179 NIQGEWRVNWIGDE
+1179 NIEGKWRVSWIGDE
-1193 ETGARREV
+1193 TTGARREV

-1215 ITMKEEQQ
+1215 IKMKQ

-1235 MVFYLPERVDVANDD
+1235 MVFYLPERVDVANDA

>member
-1 MKHLITRLLLVM
+1 MI
-13 MCVCAIPTAG
+13 CACAIPTAG

-38 SETAQSPTTPWNT
+38 TKTAQNPTTPWDPN
-51 DFVTQTTSGNS
+51 FVSQTISGDTG
-62 SDFYFWAPG
+62 DFYFWATG
-71 EFKLSQAGSTT
+71 NFKLSQADPAPTS
-82 DWDTFN
+82 WETFDDKA
-88 NSVFQITAT
+88 FQITER
-97 NSEPNWTNKSSSNVG
+97 SINWRGRDVSNLG
-112 ASPSNPKFIHLHVEA
+112 TGCKFIHLHIGPNDSNYV
-127 NKDKVE
+127 NV
-133 IQDEPFAGHEGVWS
+133 QDEPFAGHEGVWS

-162 EKFKSSDAIFR
+162 ENFKSSDAIFQ
-173 AVFNDGT
+173 AVFNDKT
-180 TVLCQTDEYDP
+180 TVLCHNYEFDP
-191 DYYKFTIP
+191 DYYTFTVP
-199 KTGLTAVKIERGP
+199 KEGLTAVKIQRGK
-212 ADQSNWWGNFTAELK
+212 ADQSDWWDNFTAELK

-239 ESDNGDNWSSAP
+239 ESNNGNWESAP
-251 SSWTNYVPLTE
+251 SSWTYYEPLTK
-262 YPTYAYYFCSRS
+262 PATYTYYFCSRS
-274 TESEEWQLQ
+274 SDSEEWQLQ
-283 TLVPEY
+283 PLMPEY

-301 KQFAIRMDVNE
+301 KQFAIRVDVNDK
-312 EQRYWLIPA
+312 QRYWLIPA
-321 TDIDFTTTKSYSLTS
+321 TAIDFTTTKSYSLTS

-350 ESDYTF
+350 KSDYTF

-390 HQIQYSNGE
+390 HQIQYNE
-399 YKPYKF
+399 DTKTYKDYKF
-405 YVNEEDLKND
+405 YVNKEDLDND
-415 GEFGFRFYSEPNG
+415 GKFGFRFYSEPNG
-428 GVWMGNEGKPNP
+428 GVWMGNNEFGKVF
-440 DGDGSDEKD
+440 GSDINFDTE
-449 LVGKEFGTDYELGAD
+449 

-480 YAINVTSY
+480 YAINVKSY
-488 NPETNTV
+488 VPEKGKV
-495 VFSLSKLADDAI
+495 VFTLTKLDTD
-507 VAPELYIH
+507 VVLPKLYIGGTWNNGLVNETE
-515 KTGDTG
+515 KLQ
-521 RSRITSSKGKYEP
+521 IPSSHGKYQP
-534 FTIENV
+534 VTITVEDNCV
-540 SAGTKFCFYS
+540 FRFYS
-550 AATDGNRMGP
+550 EKTNGNWMGP
-560 VYTADL
+560 VYTNGI
-566 NVDTEGTLPYTTI
+566 NVDAEGTLPYTTV
-579 GADRDFK
+579 GNGNTFK
-586 LAEAGTYI
+586 LAEAGTYTI
-594 INVSEY
+594 KVSEY
-600 LADDNNVTFTVTKEP
+600 LADNNKVTFTVTKEADP
-615 GSSVPVPNT
+615 SFTVPTT

-632 GDGALIPMTRQDG
+632 WDDTHIAMTRQDG

-654 KFFAEVDYNASED
+654 KFFAEVDYNANED
-667 FAFHFI
+667 FQFNFI
-673 EREGTNWSDRGIVC
+673 EKNESNWPDRGIVC
-687 YPGGT
+687 YPSA
-692 GNTSISANTPVKINN
+692 NELSVSANTPARIDN
-707 VGTLSDEP
+707 VGTCTDNP
-715 NSAWTYKSTEG
+715 DKAWTYKSTEG

-849 KANKMSDYRAFKM
+849 KANKMSDYRAFEM
-862 NRITR
+862 NPITR

-936 NPDMKSETEYWV
+936 KPDMKSETEYWV

-1004 KRELNNL
+1004 ERELNNL
-1011 FFNNKDIV
+1011 FFNNSDIV
-1019 KSIMSEKRLPNGRD
+1019 NSILNEDKLPNGRD

-1046 SGFENPAGTEYNM
+1046 SGFENPAGTKYNM
-1059 TFNKAMTEADR
+1059 TFNKAMTDADR
-1070 NATRTLT
+1070 KATRTLT
-1077 TRHYYFFPQEKGL
+1077 TRHYYFFPQQAGL
-1090 HVHVNIDEITDY
+1090 HVHVNIDEILAG
-1102 KDKVES
+1102 DKVES

-1130 SDVTAEGHRD
+1130 SDVTAEGHRK
-1140 TKILHNVGSALPL
+1140 TEILHRVGSALPL

-1161 GIGWYECKK
+1161 GIGWYECKE
-1170 HSITWDAPE
+1170 HSITWDAPS
-1179 NIQGEWRVNWIGDE
+1179 NIEGNWRVSWIGDE
-1193 ETGARREV
+1193 TKGARREV

-1215 ITMKEEQQ
+1215 IKMKQ
-1223 PASRAAEGDGKT
+1223 PASRAAEGEGET
-1235 MVFYLPERVDVANDD
+1235 QVYYLPERVDVANDA
-1250 NHYWF
+1250 NLYWF

-1278 EIVEDTDNGPA
+1278 EIVDDTDNGPA

>member
-1 MKHLITRLLLVM
+1 MI
-13 MCVCAIPTAG
+13 CACAIPTAG

-38 SETAQSPTTPWNT
+38 SKTAQSSTFTLPG
-51 DFVTQTTSGNS
+51 VSQTTSGNS
-62 SDFYFWAPG
+62 SDFYFWAIG

-82 DWDTFN
+82 DWETFN
-88 NSVFQITAT
+88 NSALQITAT
-97 NSEPNWTNKSSSNVG
+97 TLTWGKSDVNSNVG
-112 ASPSNPKFIHLHVEA
+112 GSSSSPKFIHLHIEL

-133 IQDEPFAGHEGVWS
+133 VQDEPFAGHEGVWS

-180 TVLCQTDEYDP
+180 TVLCQTDEYDH

-199 KTGLTAVKIERGP
+199 KSGLTAVKIERGP

-239 ESDNGDNWSSAP
+239 KSDNGDNWKSAP
-251 SSWTNYVPLTE
+251 SSWTYYEPLTE
-262 YPTYAYYFCSRS
+262 HATYTYYFCSRS

-301 KQFAIRMDVNE
+301 KQFAIRMDVNDK
-312 EQRYWLIPA
+312 QRYWFIPA
-321 TDIDFTTTKSYSLTS
+321 TDIEFTTTKSYSLTS

-350 ESDYTF
+350 KSDYTF

-390 HQIQYSNGE
+390 HQIQYNE
-399 YKPYKF
+399 NTKTYEDYKF
-405 YVNEEDLKND
+405 YVNKEDLDND
-415 GEFGFRFYSEPNG
+415 GKFGFRFYSEPNG
-428 GVWMGNEGKPNP
+428 GVWMGNNEFGKVF
-440 DGDGSDEKD
+440 GSDINFDTE
-449 LVGKEFGTDYELGAD
+449 

-471 RYFLKETGA
+471 RYFLEETGA
-480 YAINVTSY
+480 YAINVKSY
-488 NPETNTV
+488 VPEKGKV
-495 VFSLSKLADDAI
+495 VFTLTKLDTD
-507 VAPELYIH
+507 VVLPKLYIGGTWNNGLVNETE
-515 KTGDTG
+515 KLQ
-521 RSRITSSKGKYEP
+521 IPSSHGKYQP
-534 FTIENV
+534 VTITVEDNC
-540 SAGTKFCFYS
+540 AFRFYS
-550 AATDGNRMGP
+550 EKTNGNWMGP
-560 VYTADL
+560 VYTNGI
-566 NVDTEGTLPYTTI
+566 NVDAEGTLPYTTV
-579 GADRDFK
+579 GNGNTFK
-586 LAEAGTYI
+586 LAEAGTYTI
-594 INVSEY
+594 KVSEY
-600 LADDNNVTFTVTKEP
+600 LADNNKVTFNVTKEADP
-615 GSSVPVPNT
+615 SFTVPTT

-632 GDGALIPMTRQDG
+632 WDDTPIAMTRQDG

-654 KFFAEVDYNASED
+654 KFFAEVDYNANEE
-667 FAFHFI
+667 FQFNFI
-673 EREGTNWSDRGIVC
+673 EKNESNWPDRGIVC
-687 YPGGT
+687 YPST
-692 GNTSISANTPVKINN
+692 NELSVSANTPARIDN
-707 VGTLSDEP
+707 VGTCTDNP
-715 NSAWTYKSTEG
+715 DKAWTYKSTEG

-777 GETIARGIN
+777 DETIARGIN

-830 LKDGNEIYSHV
+830 LTYDNKPNEIYSHV

-888 SNLGTQCNAVEGAVF
+888 SNLGTQCNAVENAVF

-994 LAPYDLKNMT
+994 LAPYDLEHMT
-1004 KRELNNL
+1004 ERELNNL
-1011 FFNNKDIV
+1011 FFSNSDIV
-1019 KSIMSEKRLPNGRD
+1019 NSILSEKMLPNGRS
-1033 ISVYD
+1033 IKNC

-1046 SGFENPAGTEYNM
+1046 SGFENPAGTKYNM

-1090 HVHVNIDEITDY
+1090 HVHVNIDEIRG
-1102 KDKVES
+1102 DKIEDDVK
-1108 AEVAYR
+1108 VAYR

-1130 SDVTAEGHRD
+1130 SDVTAEGHRK
-1140 TKILHNVGSALPL
+1140 TEILHKVGSALPL

-1161 GIGWYECKK
+1161 GIGWYECEE
-1170 HSITWDAPE
+1170 HSITWDAPS
-1179 NIQGEWRVNWIGDE
+1179 NIEGNWRVSWIGDE
-1193 ETGARREV
+1193 TTGARREV

-1299 DNPTAGNIYIK
+1299 DNPAAGNIYIK

>member
-13 MCVCAIPTAG
+13 ICACAIPTAG

-30 AGNANFMD
+30 AGKANFMN
-38 SETAQSPTTPWNT
+38 SETVQSPEDSWSLN
-51 DFVTQTTSGNS
+51 FVSQTISGDTG
-62 SDFYFWAPG
+62 DFYFWATG
-71 EFKLSQAGSTT
+71 NFKLSQADPAPTS
-82 DWDTFN
+82 WETFN
-88 NSVFQITAT
+88 TDKVFQITE
-97 NSEPNWTNKSSSNVG
+97 SSINWNGRDVSNLG
-112 ASPSNPKFIHLHVEA
+112 TGRKFIHLHIGPNDSNYV
-127 NKDKVE
+127 KV
-133 IQDEPFAGHEGVWS
+133 QDEPFEGHEGAWS
-147 TTPFEEGETI
+147 TTPFEVGETI

-199 KTGLTAVKIERGP
+199 KSGLTAVKIERGP

-239 ESDNGDNWSSAP
+239 DPDNGNNWSSAP
-251 SSWTNYVPLTE
+251 SSWTYYEPLTG
-262 YPTYAYYFCSRS
+262 PATYTYYFYSRS
-274 TESEEWQLQ
+274 NESEAWQPQ

-301 KQFAIRMDVNE
+301 KQFAIRVDVNDK
-312 EQRYWLIPA
+312 QRYWFIPA
-321 TDIDFTTTKSYSLTS
+321 TDIEFTTTKSYSLTS
-336 TATTNSCTF
+336 AATNDSRTF
-345 PSEAP
+345 PSDAP
-350 ESDYTF
+350 ASEYTF
-356 VIEFNGKKPSRLR
+356 VIEFKDNKPSRLR

-390 HQIQYSNGE
+390 HQIQYNE
-399 YKPYKF
+399 DTKTYEDYKF
-405 YVNEEDLKND
+405 YVNKEDLDND
-415 GEFGFRFYSEPNG
+415 GKFGFRFYSEPNG
-428 GVWMGNEGKPNP
+428 GVWMGNNEFGK
-440 DGDGSDEKD
+440 
-449 LVGKEFGTDYELGAD
+449 VFGTDPDSDFKFDTE

-480 YAINVTSY
+480 YAINVKSY
-488 NPETNTV
+488 EPETNTV
-495 VFSLSKLADDAI
+495 VFSLSKLADDAF
-507 VAPELYIH
+507 VTPELYIH

-521 RSRITSSKGKYEP
+521 RTRIESSEGKYKP
-534 FTIENV
+534 FKIENV
-540 SAGTKFCFYS
+540 IAGTKFCFYS

-579 GADRDFK
+579 GADRNFK

-600 LADDNNVTFTVTKEP
+600 LADDNKVTFTVTKEADP
-615 GSSVPVPNT
+615 SFTVPTT

-632 GDGALIPMTRQDG
+632 WDDTPIAMTRQDG

-654 KFFAEVDYNASED
+654 KFFAEVDYNANED
-667 FAFHFI
+667 FQFNFI
-673 EREGTNWSDRGIVC
+673 EKNESNWPDRGIVC
-687 YPGGT
+687 YPST
-692 GNTSISANTPVKINN
+692 NELSVSANTPARIDN
-707 VGTLSDEP
+707 VGTCTDNP
-715 NSAWTYKSTEG
+715 DKAWTYKSTEG

-849 KANKMSDYRAFKM
+849 KANKMSDYRAFEM

-1004 KRELNNL
+1004 ERELNNL
-1011 FFNNKDIV
+1011 FFNNSDIV
-1019 KSIMSEKRLPNGRD
+1019 NSILNEDKLPNGRD

-1046 SGFENPAGTEYNM
+1046 SGFENPAGTKYNM
-1059 TFNKAMTEADR
+1059 TFNKAMTDADR
-1070 NATRTLT
+1070 KATRTLT
-1077 TRHYYFFPQEKGL
+1077 TRHYYFFPQQAGL
-1090 HVHVNIDEITDY
+1090 HVHVNIDEILAG
-1102 KDKVES
+1102 DKVES
-1108 AEVAYR
+1108 AKVDYR

-1130 SDVTAEGHRD
+1130 SDVTAEGHRK
-1140 TKILHNVGSALPL
+1140 TEILHKVGSALPL

-1161 GIGWYECKK
+1161 GIGWYECEE
-1170 HSITWDAPE
+1170 HSITLDAPS
-1179 NIQGEWRVNWIGDE
+1179 NIEGNWRVSWIGDE
-1193 ETGARREV
+1193 TTGARREV

-1215 ITMKEEQQ
+1215 IKMKQ
-1223 PASRAAEGDGKT
+1223 PASRAAEGEGET
-1235 MVFYLPERVDVANDD
+1235 QVYYLPERVDVANDA

-1278 EIVEDTDNGPA
+1278 EIVDDTDNGPA

>member
-1 MKHLITRLLLVM
+1 MI
-13 MCVCAIPTAG
+13 CACAIPTAG

-38 SETAQSPTTPWNT
+38 SKTAQSSTFTLPG
-51 DFVTQTTSGNS
+51 VSQTTSGNS
-62 SDFYFWAPG
+62 SDFYFWAIG

-82 DWDTFN
+82 DWETFN
-88 NSVFQITAT
+88 NSALQITAT
-97 NSEPNWTNKSSSNVG
+97 TLTWGKSDVNSNVG
-112 ASPSNPKFIHLHVEA
+112 GSSSSPKFIHLHIEL

-133 IQDEPFAGHEGVWS
+133 VQDEPFEGHEGAWS

-199 KTGLTAVKIERGP
+199 KSGLTAVKIERGP

-239 ESDNGDNWSSAP
+239 KSDNGDNWKSAP
-251 SSWTNYVPLTE
+251 SSWTYYEPLTE
-262 YPTYAYYFCSRS
+262 HATYTYYFCSRS

-289 GKCSFTRSDLSG
+289 GKCSFTLSDLSG
-301 KQFAIRMDVNE
+301 KQFAIRMDVNGV
-312 EQRYWLIPA
+312 QRYWLIPA
-321 TDIDFTTTKSYSLTS
+321 TAIDFTTTKSYSLTS

-350 ESDYTF
+350 KSDYTF

-390 HQIQYSNGE
+390 HQIQYNE
-399 YKPYKF
+399 DTKTYKDYKF
-405 YVNEEDLKND
+405 YVNKEDLDND
-415 GEFGFRFYSEPNG
+415 GKFGFRFYSEPNG
-428 GVWMGNEGKPNP
+428 GVWMGNNELGK
-440 DGDGSDEKD
+440 
-449 LVGKEFGTDYELGAD
+449 VFGTDFNFDTE

-480 YAINVTSY
+480 YAINVKSY
-488 NPETNTV
+488 EPETNTV
-495 VFSLSKLADDAI
+495 VFSLSKLADDAF
-507 VAPELYIH
+507 VTPELYIH

-521 RSRITSSKGKYEP
+521 RTRIESSEGKYKP
-534 FTIENV
+534 FKIENV
-540 SAGTKFCFYS
+540 IAGTKFCFYS

-579 GADRDFK
+579 GADRNFK

-600 LADDNNVTFTVTKEP
+600 LADDNKVTFTVTKEP
-615 GSSVPVPNT
+615 GSSVPVPKT

-632 GDGALIPMTRQDG
+632 GDGAPIAMTRQDG

-654 KFFAEVDYNASED
+654 KFFAEVDYNANED
-667 FAFHFI
+667 FQFNFI
-673 EREGTNWSDRGIVC
+673 EKNESNWPDRGIVC
-687 YPGGT
+687 YPSA
-692 GNTSISANTPVKINN
+692 NELSVSANTPARIDN
-707 VGTLSDEP
+707 VGTCTDNP
-715 NSAWTYKSTEG
+715 DKAWSYNSTEG

-766 FDGDLGGKDKN
+766 FDGDLGGTDKN

-888 SNLGTQCNAVEGAVF
+888 SNLGTQCNAVENAVF

-924 YFIFYNMEDAKV
+924 YFIFYNMAGENVEV

-994 LAPYDLKNMT
+994 LAPYDLEHMT
-1004 KRELNNL
+1004 ERELNNL
-1011 FFNNKDIV
+1011 FFNNSDIV
-1019 KSIMSEKRLPNGRD
+1019 NSILNEDKLPNGRD

-1046 SGFENPAGTEYNM
+1046 SGFENPAGTKYNM

-1090 HVHVNIDEITDY
+1090 HVHVNIDEILAG
-1102 KDKVES
+1102 DKVES
-1108 AEVAYR
+1108 AKVDYR
-1114 LYKTDNQYNT
+1114 LYMTDNQYNT
-1124 IAILHG
+1124 IAIHHG
-1130 SDVTAEGHRD
+1130 SDDERGRWTE
-1140 TKILHNVGSALPL
+1140 TLHEVGSALPR
-1153 TKDSEATN
+1153 TKESEATN
-1161 GIGWYECKK
+1161 GIGWYECKE
-1170 HSITWDAPE
+1170 HSITWDAPSDIE
-1179 NIQGEWRVNWIGDE
+1179 GNWRVSWIGDE
-1193 ETGARREV
+1193 TTGARREV

-1299 DNPTAGNIYIK
+1299 DNPAAGNIYIK

>member
-1 MKHLITRLLLVM
+1 M

-30 AGNANFMD
+30 AGKANFMD
-38 SETAQSPTTPWNT
+38 TKTAQSPTTPWNT

-62 SDFYFWAPG
+62 SDFYFWAIG

-133 IQDEPFAGHEGVWS
+133 VQDEPFAGHEGVWS

-239 ESDNGDNWSSAP
+239 ESDNGNNWSSAP
-251 SSWTNYVPLTE
+251 SSWTYYEPLTE
-262 YPTYAYYFCSRS
+262 PATYTYYFCSRS
-274 TESEEWQLQ
+274 SDSEEWQLLAL
-283 TLVPEY
+283 TPEY

-301 KQFAIRMDVNE
+301 KQFAIRVDVNG
-312 EQRYWLIPA
+312 EQKYWFIPA
-321 TDIDFTTTKSYSLTS
+321 TDIEFTTTKSYSLTS
-336 TATTNSCTF
+336 AATNDSRTF
-345 PSEAP
+345 PSDAP
-350 ESDYTF
+350 ASEYTF

-369 VNPTAAAYNQTL
+369 VNPPAAAYNKTL

-390 HQIQYSNGE
+390 HQIQYSNGA
-399 YKPYKF
+399 YTPYNF
-405 YVNEEDLKND
+405 YVNQEDLDND

-428 GVWMGNEGKPNP
+428 GVWMGNNEFGKVF
-440 DGDGSDEKD
+440 GSDLNFDKD
-449 LVGKEFGTDYELGAD
+449 
-464 ITTSGIK
+464 IPTSGIK

-488 NPETNTV
+488 TPETNTV
-495 VFSLSKLADDAI
+495 VFSLSKLGDDAI

-521 RSRITSSKGKYEP
+521 RTRIESSQGKYKP
-534 FTIENV
+534 FEIENV

-600 LADDNNVTFTVTKEP
+600 LAADNKVTFTVTKEANP
-615 GSSVPVPNT
+615 SFTVPTT
-624 LYLRNSRN
+624 LYLRNIKDLN
-632 GDGALIPMTRQDG
+632 GTPIAMTRQDG

-673 EREGTNWSDRGIVC
+673 EKEGTNWSDRGIVC

-707 VGTLSDEP
+707 VGTLTDEP
-715 NSAWTYKSTEG
+715 NSAWKYNSTEG

-766 FDGDLGGKDKN
+766 FDGNLGGKDKN
-777 GETIARGIN
+777 GETIAKGIN
-786 ATRWEADKDNWKL
+786 ATRWNADKDNWKL

-830 LKDGNEIYSHV
+830 LTYDNKPNEIYSHV
-841 IYINPEDV
+841 IYINPDDV

-888 SNLGTQCNAVEGAVF
+888 SNLGTQCNAVENAVF

-994 LAPYDLKNMT
+994 LAPYDLEHMT
-1004 KRELNNL
+1004 ERELNNL
-1011 FFNNKDIV
+1011 FFSNSDIV
-1019 KSIMSEKRLPNGRD
+1019 NSILSEKMLPNGRS
-1033 ISVYD
+1033 IKNC

-1046 SGFENPAGTEYNM
+1046 SGFENPAGTKYNM

-1077 TRHYYFFPQEKGL
+1077 TRHYYFFPQQAGL
-1090 HVHVNIDEITDY
+1090 HVHVNIDEITAY

-1108 AEVAYR
+1108 AKVDYR

-1130 SDVTAEGHRD
+1130 SDVTAEGHRK
-1140 TKILHNVGSALPL
+1140 TEILHKVGSALPR

-1161 GIGWYECKK
+1161 KIGWYECTEHNK
-1170 HSITWDAPE
+1170 SEWDAPS
-1179 NIQGEWRVNWIGDE
+1179 NIEDNWYVSWINGEG
-1193 ETGARREV
+1193 RREV

-1299 DNPTAGNIYIK
+1299 DNPAAGNIYIK

>member
-13 MCVCAIPTAG
+13 ICACAIPTAG

-30 AGNANFMD
+30 AGNANFMNTK
-38 SETAQSPTTPWNT
+38 TAQSPTTPWNT

-62 SDFYFWAPG
+62 SDFYFWATG

-82 DWDTFN
+82 DWNTFN

-97 NSEPNWTNKSSSNVG
+97 NSEPNWTNKSSSKVG
-112 ASPSNPKFIHLHVEA
+112 ASSSNPKFIHLHVEL
-127 NKDKVE
+127 NKNKVE
-133 IQDEPFAGHEGVWS
+133 IQDEPFEGHEGAWS
-147 TTPFEEGETI
+147 TTPFKEGETI

-199 KTGLTAVKIERGP
+199 KSGLTAVKIERGP

-239 ESDNGDNWSSAP
+239 KSDNGDNWKSAP
-251 SSWTNYVPLTE
+251 SSWTYYEPLTE
-262 YPTYAYYFCSRS
+262 HATYTYYFCSRS

-289 GKCSFTRSDLSG
+289 GKCSFTLSDLSG
-301 KQFAIRMDVNE
+301 KQFAIRMDVNGV
-312 EQRYWLIPA
+312 QRYWLIPA
-321 TDIDFTTTKSYSLTS
+321 TAIDFTTTKSYSLTS

-350 ESDYTF
+350 KSDYTF

-390 HQIQYSNGE
+390 HQIQYNE
-399 YKPYKF
+399 DTKTYEDYKF
-405 YVNEEDLKND
+405 YVNKEDLDND
-415 GEFGFRFYSEPNG
+415 GKFGFRFYSEPNG
-428 GVWMGNEGKPNP
+428 GVWMGNNELGK
-440 DGDGSDEKD
+440 
-449 LVGKEFGTDYELGAD
+449 VFGTDFNFDTE

-480 YAINVTSY
+480 YAINVKSY
-488 NPETNTV
+488 EPETNTV
-495 VFSLSKLADDAI
+495 VFSLSKLADDAF
-507 VAPELYIH
+507 VTPELYIH

-521 RSRITSSKGKYEP
+521 RTRIESSEGKYKP
-534 FTIENV
+534 FKIENV
-540 SAGTKFCFYS
+540 IAGTKFCFYS

-579 GADRDFK
+579 GADRNFK

-600 LADDNNVTFTVTKEP
+600 LADDNKVTFTVTKEP
-615 GSSVPVPNT
+615 GSSVPVPKT

-632 GDGALIPMTRQDG
+632 GDGAPIAMTRQDG

-654 KFFAEVDYNASED
+654 KFFAEVDYNANED
-667 FAFHFI
+667 FQFNFI
-673 EREGTNWSDRGIVC
+673 EKNESNWPDRGIVC
-687 YPGGT
+687 YPSA
-692 GNTSISANTPVKINN
+692 NELSVSANTPARIDN
-707 VGTLSDEP
+707 VGTCTDNP
-715 NSAWTYKSTEG
+715 DKAWSYNSTEG

-766 FDGDLGGKDKN
+766 FDGDLGGTDKN

-888 SNLGTQCNAVEGAVF
+888 SNLGTQCNAVENAVF

-924 YFIFYNMEDAKV
+924 YFIFYNMAGENVEV

-1004 KRELNNL
+1004 ERELNNL
-1011 FFNNKDIV
+1011 FFNNSDIV
-1019 KSIMSEKRLPNGRD
+1019 NSILNEDKLPNGRD

-1046 SGFENPAGTEYNM
+1046 SGFENPAGTKYNM
-1059 TFNKAMTEADR
+1059 TFNKAMTDADR
-1070 NATRTLT
+1070 KATRTLT
-1077 TRHYYFFPQEKGL
+1077 TRHYYFFPQQAGL
-1090 HVHVNIDEITDY
+1090 HVHVNIDEILAG
-1102 KDKVES
+1102 DKVES

-1130 SDVTAEGHRD
+1130 SDVTAEGHRK
-1140 TKILHNVGSALPL
+1140 TEILHKVGSALPL

-1161 GIGWYECKK
+1161 GIGWYECEE
-1170 HSITWDAPE
+1170 HSITWDAPS
-1179 NIQGEWRVNWIGDE
+1179 NIEGNWRVSWIGDE
-1193 ETGARREV
+1193 TTGARREV

-1223 PASRAAEGDGKT
+1223 PASRAADGEGET
-1235 MVFYLPERVDVANDD
+1235 QVYYLPERVDVANDA

-1255 ENSDLYAK
+1255 ENNDLYVK

-1278 EIVEDTDNGPA
+1278 EIVDDTDNGPA

>member
-13 MCVCAIPTAG
+13 ICACAIPTAG

-30 AGNANFMD
+30 AGKANFMN
-38 SETAQSPTTPWNT
+38 SETVQSPEDSWSLN
-51 DFVTQTTSGNS
+51 FVSQTISGDTG
-62 SDFYFWAPG
+62 DFYFWATG
-71 EFKLSQAGSTT
+71 NFKLSQADPAPTS
-82 DWDTFN
+82 WETFN
-88 NSVFQITAT
+88 TDKVFQITE
-97 NSEPNWTNKSSSNVG
+97 SSINWNGRDVSNLG
-112 ASPSNPKFIHLHVEA
+112 TGRKFIHLHIGPNDSNYV
-127 NKDKVE
+127 KV
-133 IQDEPFAGHEGVWS
+133 QDEPFEGHEGAWS
-147 TTPFEEGETI
+147 TTPFEVGETI

-199 KTGLTAVKIERGP
+199 KSGLTAVKIERGP

-239 ESDNGDNWSSAP
+239 DPDNGNNWSSAP
-251 SSWTNYVPLTE
+251 SSWTYYEPLTG
-262 YPTYAYYFCSRS
+262 PATYTYYFYSRS
-274 TESEEWQLQ
+274 NESEAWQPQ

-301 KQFAIRMDVNE
+301 KQFAIRVDVNDK
-312 EQRYWLIPA
+312 QRYWFIPA
-321 TDIDFTTTKSYSLTS
+321 TDIEFTTTKSYSLTS
-336 TATTNSCTF
+336 AATNDSRTF
-345 PSEAP
+345 PSDAP
-350 ESDYTF
+350 ASEYTF
-356 VIEFNGKKPSRLR
+356 VIEFKDNKPSRLR

-390 HQIQYSNGE
+390 HQIQYNE
-399 YKPYKF
+399 DTKTYEDYKF
-405 YVNEEDLKND
+405 YVNKEDLDND
-415 GEFGFRFYSEPNG
+415 GKFGFRFYSEPNG
-428 GVWMGNEGKPNP
+428 GVWMGNNEFGK
-440 DGDGSDEKD
+440 
-449 LVGKEFGTDYELGAD
+449 VFGTDPDSDFKFDTE

-480 YAINVTSY
+480 YAINVKSY
-488 NPETNTV
+488 EPETNTV
-495 VFSLSKLADDAI
+495 VFSLSKLADDAF
-507 VAPELYIH
+507 VTPELYIH

-521 RSRITSSKGKYEP
+521 RTRIESSEGKYKP
-534 FTIENV
+534 FKIENV
-540 SAGTKFCFYS
+540 IAGTKFCFYS

-579 GADRDFK
+579 GADRNFK

-600 LADDNNVTFTVTKEP
+600 LADDNKVTFTVTKEADP
-615 GSSVPVPNT
+615 SFTVPTT

-632 GDGALIPMTRQDG
+632 WDDTPIAMTRQDG

-654 KFFAEVDYNASED
+654 KFFAEVDYNANED
-667 FAFHFI
+667 FQFNFI
-673 EREGTNWSDRGIVC
+673 EKNESNWPDRGIVC
-687 YPGGT
+687 YPST
-692 GNTSISANTPVKINN
+692 NELSVSANTPARIDN
-707 VGTLSDEP
+707 VGTCTDNP
-715 NSAWTYKSTEG
+715 DKAWTYKSTEG

-849 KANKMSDYRAFKM
+849 KANKMSDYRAFEM

-1004 KRELNNL
+1004 ERELNNL
-1011 FFNNKDIV
+1011 FFNNSDIV
-1019 KSIMSEKRLPNGRD
+1019 NSILNEDKLPNGRD

-1046 SGFENPAGTEYNM
+1046 SGFENPAGTKYNM
-1059 TFNKAMTEADR
+1059 TFNKAMTDADR
-1070 NATRTLT
+1070 KATRTLT
-1077 TRHYYFFPQEKGL
+1077 TRHYYFFPQQAGL
-1090 HVHVNIDEITDY
+1090 HVHVNIDEILAG
-1102 KDKVES
+1102 DKVES
-1108 AEVAYR
+1108 AKVDYR

-1124 IAILHG
+1124 IAILLG
-1130 SDVTAEGHRD
+1130 SDVTAEGLRK
-1140 TKILHNVGSALPL
+1140 TEILHKVGSALPL

-1161 GIGWYECKK
+1161 GIGWYECEE
-1170 HSITWDAPE
+1170 HSITWDAPS
-1179 NIQGEWRVNWIGDE
+1179 NIEGNWRVSWIGDE
-1193 ETGARREV
+1193 TTGARREV

-1215 ITMKEEQQ
+1215 IKMKQ
-1223 PASRAAEGDGKT
+1223 PASRAAEGEGET
-1235 MVFYLPERVDVANDD
+1235 QVYYLPERVDVANDA

-1278 EIVEDTDNGPA
+1278 EIVDDTDNGPA

>member
-1 MKHLITRLLLVM
+1 M

-38 SETAQSPTTPWNT
+38 TKTVQSSTFTLPG
-51 DFVTQTTSGNS
+51 VSQTTSGNS
-62 SDFYFWAPG
+62 SDFYFWATG

-82 DWDTFN
+82 DWETFN
-88 NSVFQITAT
+88 NSALQITAT
-97 NSEPNWTNKSSSNVG
+97 TLTWGKSDVNSNVG
-112 ASPSNPKFIHLHVEA
+112 GSSSSPKFIHLHIEL

-133 IQDEPFAGHEGVWS
+133 VQDEPFAGHEGVWA
-147 TTPFEEGETI
+147 FLNGETI
-157 YYFPN
+157 YYLPN
-162 EKFKSSDAIFR
+162 ENFKSSDAIFR

-180 TVLCQTDEYDP
+180 TVLCHNYEFDP
-191 DYYKFTIP
+191 DYYTFTVP
-199 KTGLTAVKIERGP
+199 KEGLTGVKIERGK
-212 ADQSNWWGNFTAELK
+212 ADQSNWWGNFTVELK

-239 ESDNGDNWSSAP
+239 ESDNGSNWSSAP
-251 SSWTNYVPLTE
+251 SSWTYYEPLTE
-262 YPTYAYYFCSRS
+262 PATYTYYFCSRS
-274 TESEEWQLQ
+274 SDSEEWQLQ
-283 TLVPEY
+283 TLMPEY

-301 KQFAIRMDVNE
+301 KQFAIRMDVNGV
-312 EQRYWLIPA
+312 QRYWLIPA

-336 TATTNSCTF
+336 AATNDSRTF
-345 PSEAP
+345 PSDAP
-350 ESDYTF
+350 ASKYTF
-356 VIEFNGKKPSRLR
+356 VIEFKDNKPSRLR
-369 VNPTAAAYNQTL
+369 VNPPAAAYNKTL

-390 HQIQYSNGE
+390 HQIQYSNGA
-399 YKPYKF
+399 YTPYKF
-405 YVNEEDLKND
+405 YVNQEDLDND

-428 GVWMGNEGKPNP
+428 GVWMGHN
-440 DGDGSDEKD
+440 
-449 LVGKEFGTDYELGAD
+449 EFGKVFGTEPGLDFDAE

-471 RYFLKETGA
+471 RYFLKDTGA
-480 YAINVTSY
+480 YAINVKSY
-488 NPETNTV
+488 EPETNTV

-521 RSRITSSKGKYEP
+521 RTRIESSEGKYKP
-534 FTIENV
+534 FKIENV

-550 AATDGNRMGP
+550 AATGGNSMGP

-579 GADRDFK
+579 GADRNFK
-586 LAEAGTYI
+586 LAEAGTYT

-600 LADDNNVTFTVTKEP
+600 LAADNKVTFTVTKEANP
-615 GSSVPVPNT
+615 SFTVPTT
-624 LYLRNSRN
+624 LYLRNIKDLN
-632 GDGALIPMTRQDG
+632 GTPIAMTRQDG

-673 EREGTNWSDRGIVC
+673 EKEGTNWSDRGIVC

-707 VGTLSDEP
+707 VGTLTDEP

-766 FDGDLGGKDKN
+766 FDGKLGDTDKN
-777 GETIARGIN
+777 GETIAQGIN
-786 ATRWEADKDNWKL
+786 ATRWNADKDNWKL

-821 QIVSNGSWE
+821 QIVRYGSWE
-830 LKDGNEIYSHV
+830 LTYDNKPNEIYSHV
-841 IYINPEDV
+841 IYIDPEDV

-888 SNLGTQCNAVEGAVF
+888 SNLGTQCNAVENAEF

-908 NDTEAPRIRIT
+908 NDTEAPRIRIK

-924 YFIFYNMEDAKV
+924 YFIFYNMEKAKV
-936 NPDMKSETEYWV
+936 NPNMKSETEYWV

-1004 KRELNNL
+1004 ERELNNL
-1011 FFNNKDIV
+1011 FFNNEDIV

-1046 SGFENPAGTEYNM
+1046 SGFENPAGTKYNM

-1161 GIGWYECKK
+1161 GIGWYECTK
-1170 HSITWDAPE
+1170 HTKSEWDAPS
-1179 NIQGEWRVNWIGDE
+1179 NIEDNWYVSWINGEG
-1193 ETGARREV
+1193 RREV

-1255 ENSDLYAK
+1255 ENNDLYAK

-1278 EIVEDTDNGPA
+1278 EIVDDTDNGPA

-1299 DNPTAGNIYIK
+1299 DNPAAGNIYIK

>member
-1 MKHLITRLLLVM
+1 MI
-13 MCVCAIPTAG
+13 CACAIPTAG

-30 AGNANFMD
+30 AGKANFMN
-38 SETAQSPTTPWNT
+38 SETVQSPEDSWNT
-51 DFVTQTTSGNS
+51 NFVSQTISGDTG
-62 SDFYFWAPG
+62 DFYFWATG
-71 EFKLSQAGSTT
+71 NFKLSQADPAPTS
-82 DWDTFN
+82 WETFN
-88 NSVFQITAT
+88 TDKVFQITE
-97 NSEPNWTNKSSSNVG
+97 SLINWNGRDVSNLG
-112 ASPSNPKFIHLHVEA
+112 TGRKFIHLHIGPNDSNYV
-127 NKDKVE
+127 KV
-133 IQDEPFAGHEGVWS
+133 QDEPFEGHEGTWS

-199 KTGLTAVKIERGP
+199 KSGLTAVKIERGP

-239 ESDNGDNWSSAP
+239 DPDNGNNWSSAP
-251 SSWTNYVPLTE
+251 SSWTNYEPLTE

-301 KQFAIRMDVNE
+301 KQFAIRMDVNGV
-312 EQRYWLIPA
+312 QRYWLIPA
-321 TDIDFTTTKSYSLTS
+321 TAIDFTTTKSYSLTS

-350 ESDYTF
+350 KSDYTF

-390 HQIQYSNGE
+390 HQIQYNE
-399 YKPYKF
+399 DTKTYEDYKF
-405 YVNEEDLKND
+405 YVNKEDLDND

-428 GVWMGNEGKPNP
+428 GVWMGNNELGK
-440 DGDGSDEKD
+440 
-449 LVGKEFGTDYELGAD
+449 VFGTDFNFDTE

-480 YAINVTSY
+480 YAINVKSY
-488 NPETNTV
+488 EPETNTV
-495 VFSLSKLADDAI
+495 VFSLSKLADDAF
-507 VAPELYIH
+507 VTPELYIH

-521 RSRITSSKGKYEP
+521 RTRIESSEGKYKP
-534 FTIENV
+534 FKIENV
-540 SAGTKFCFYS
+540 IAGTKFCFYS
-550 AATDGNRMGP
+550 AATGGNSMGP

-579 GADRDFK
+579 GADRNFK

-600 LADDNNVTFTVTKEP
+600 LADDNKVTFTVTKEP
-615 GSSVPVPNT
+615 GSSVHVPNT

-632 GDGALIPMTRQDG
+632 GDGAPIAMTRQDG
-645 AGDNDRNTC
+645 AGDNNRNKC
-654 KFFAEVDYNASED
+654 KFFAEVDYNANED

-673 EREGTNWSDRGIVC
+673 ENNGSSWSDRGIVY

-707 VGTLSDEP
+707 VGPCDNDP
-715 NSAWTYKSTEG
+715 GSAWSYNSTES
-726 GKITVSVYFK
+726 GKITVMVYFK
-736 KNGYATVEV
+736 KNGTATVEV

-830 LKDGNEIYSHV
+830 LTYDNKPNEIYSHV

-888 SNLGTQCNAVEGAVF
+888 SNLGTQCNAVENAVF

-936 NPDMKSETEYWV
+936 NPDKKSETEYWV

-994 LAPYDLKNMT
+994 LAPYDLKSMT
-1004 KRELNNL
+1004 ERELNNL
-1011 FFNNKDIV
+1011 FFSNKDIV
-1019 KSIMSEKRLPNGRD
+1019 NSILNEGRLPNGRD
-1033 ISVYD
+1033 IKVYD

-1046 SGFENPAGTEYNM
+1046 SGFENPAGTKYNM
-1059 TFNKAMTEADR
+1059 TFNKAMTDADR
-1070 NATRTLT
+1070 KATRTLT
-1077 TRHYYFFPQEKGL
+1077 TRHYYFFPQQKGL
-1090 HVHVNIDEITDY
+1090 HVHVNIDEIRG
-1102 KDKVES
+1102 DKIES

-1130 SDVTAEGHRD
+1130 SDVTAEGHRK
-1140 TKILHNVGSALPL
+1140 TEILHRGGSALPR

-1161 GIGWYECKK
+1161 KIGWYECNKP
-1170 HSITWDAPE
+1170 WNAPDIE
-1179 NIQGEWRVNWIGDE
+1179 GNWLVNWIGDE
-1193 ETGARREV
+1193 TTGARREV

-1215 ITMKEEQQ
+1215 IKMKQ
-1223 PASRAAEGDGKT
+1223 PASRAAEGEGET
-1235 MVFYLPERVDVANDD
+1235 QVYYLPERVDVANDA

-1278 EIVEDTDNGPA
+1278 EIVDDTDNGPA

>member
-13 MCVCAIPTAG
+13 ICACAIPTAG

-30 AGNANFMD
+30 AGKANFMD
-38 SETAQSPTTPWNT
+38 SETVQSPEDSWNPN
-51 DFVTQTTSGNS
+51 FVSQTISGDTG
-62 SDFYFWAPG
+62 DFYFWATG
-71 EFKLSQAGSTT
+71 NFKLSQADPAPTS
-82 DWDTFN
+82 WETFN
-88 NSVFQITAT
+88 TDKVFQITER
-97 NSEPNWTNKSSSNVG
+97 SINWNGRDVSNLG
-112 ASPSNPKFIHLHVEA
+112 TGRKFIHLHIGTGGSNDV
-127 NKDKVE
+127 KV
-133 IQDEPFAGHEGVWS
+133 QDEPFEGHEGAWS

-199 KTGLTAVKIERGP
+199 KSGLTAVKIERGP

-239 ESDNGDNWSSAP
+239 DPDNGNNWSSAP
-251 SSWTNYVPLTE
+251 SSWTNYEPLTE

-274 TESEEWQLQ
+274 TESEKWQLQ

-301 KQFAIRMDVNE
+301 KQFAIRMDVNGV
-312 EQRYWLIPA
+312 QRYWLIPA
-321 TDIDFTTTKSYSLTS
+321 TAIDFTTTKSYSLTS

-350 ESDYTF
+350 KSDYTF

-390 HQIQYSNGE
+390 HQIQYNE
-399 YKPYKF
+399 NTKTYEDYKF
-405 YVNEEDLKND
+405 YVNKEDLDND
-415 GEFGFRFYSEPNG
+415 GKFGFRFYSEPNG
-428 GVWMGNEGKPNP
+428 GVWMGNNEFGK
-440 DGDGSDEKD
+440 
-449 LVGKEFGTDYELGAD
+449 VFGTDINFDTE

-480 YAINVTSY
+480 YAINVKSY
-488 NPETNTV
+488 VPETNTV

-507 VAPELYIH
+507 VAHELYIGGTWNNGLVNETE
-515 KTGDTG
+515 KLQ
-521 RSRITSSKGKYEP
+521 IPSSHGKYQP
-534 FTIENV
+534 VKITVDDNCAFR
-540 SAGTKFCFYS
+540 FYS
-550 AATDGNRMGP
+550 EKTNGNWMGP
-560 VYTADL
+560 VYTDGI
-566 NVDTEGTLPYTTI
+566 NVDAEGTLPYTTV
-579 GADRDFK
+579 GNGNTFK
-586 LAEAGTYI
+586 LAEAGTYTI
-594 INVSEY
+594 KVSEY
-600 LADDNNVTFTVTKEP
+600 LADNNKVTFTVTKEADP
-615 GSSVPVPNT
+615 SFTVPTT

-632 GDGALIPMTRQDG
+632 WDDTPIAMTRQDG

-654 KFFAEVDYNASED
+654 KFFAEVDYNANED
-667 FAFHFI
+667 FQFNFI
-673 EREGTNWSDRGIVC
+673 EKNESNWPDRGIVC
-687 YPGGT
+687 YPST
-692 GNTSISANTPVKINN
+692 KELSVSANTPARIDN
-707 VGTLSDEP
+707 VGTCTDNP
-715 NSAWTYKSTEG
+715 DKAWSYNSTEG

-766 FDGDLGGKDKN
+766 FDGDLGGTDKN

-799 EYVGDGW
+799 EYVGDGS

-849 KANKMSDYRAFKM
+849 KANKMSDYRAFEM

-985 HMNVNEGID
+985 HMNVNEGIY

-1004 KRELNNL
+1004 ERELNNL
-1011 FFNNKDIV
+1011 FFNNSDIV
-1019 KSIMSEKRLPNGRD
+1019 NSILNEDKLPNGRD

-1038 KVWIAKIP
+1038 KVWIAKVP
-1046 SGFENPAGTEYNM
+1046 SGFENPAGTKYNM
-1059 TFNKAMTEADR
+1059 TFNKAMTDADR
-1070 NATRTLT
+1070 KATRTLT
-1077 TRHYYFFPQEKGL
+1077 TRHYYFFPQQAGL
-1090 HVHVNIDEITDY
+1090 HVHVNIDEILAG
-1102 KDKVES
+1102 DKVES
-1108 AEVAYR
+1108 AKVAYR

-1130 SDVTAEGHRD
+1130 SDVTAEGHRK
-1140 TKILHNVGSALPL
+1140 TEILHKVGSALPL

-1161 GIGWYECKK
+1161 KIGWYECNKP
-1170 HSITWDAPE
+1170 WNAPDIE
-1179 NIQGEWRVNWIGDE
+1179 GNWLVNWIGDE
-1193 ETGARREV
+1193 ATGARREV

-1215 ITMKEEQQ
+1215 IKMKQ
-1223 PASRAAEGDGKT
+1223 PASRAADGEGET
-1235 MVFYLPERVDVANDD
+1235 QVYYLPERVDVANDA

-1255 ENSDLYAK
+1255 ENNDLYVK

-1278 EIVEDTDNGPA
+1278 EIVDDTDNGPA

>member
-1 MKHLITRLLLVM
+1 MI
-13 MCVCAIPTAG
+13 CACAIPTAG

-62 SDFYFWAPG
+62 SDFYFWATG
-71 EFKLSQAGSTT
+71 EFKLSQANPAPT
-82 DWDTFN
+82 DWNTFN
-88 NSVFQITAT
+88 TNDVFQITENT
-97 NSEPNWTNKSSSNVG
+97 INWDVHDVSNLG
-112 ASPSNPKFIHLHVEA
+112 TGCKFIHLHIGTGGSNYV
-127 NKDKVE
+127 KV
-133 IQDEPFAGHEGVWS
+133 QDEPFAGHEGAWS

-199 KTGLTAVKIERGP
+199 KSGLTAVKIERGP
-212 ADQSNWWGNFTAELK
+212 ADQSDWWGNFTAELK

-239 ESDNGDNWSSAP
+239 ESDNGNNWSSAP
-251 SSWTNYVPLTE
+251 SSWTYYEPLTE

-301 KQFAIRMDVNE
+301 KQFAIKMDVNGV
-312 EQRYWLIPA
+312 QRYWLIPA
-321 TDIDFTTTKSYSLTS
+321 TAIDFTTTKSYSLTS
-336 TATTNSCTF
+336 TDITNSCTF

-390 HQIQYSNGE
+390 HQIQYNE
-399 YKPYKF
+399 DTKTYEDYKF
-405 YVNEEDLKND
+405 YVNQEDLDND

-428 GVWMGNEGKPNP
+428 GVWMGNNEFGK
-440 DGDGSDEKD
+440 
-449 LVGKEFGTDYELGAD
+449 VFGTDFTFDTE

-480 YAINVTSY
+480 YAINVKSY
-488 NPETNTV
+488 VPETNKV
-495 VFSLSKLADDAI
+495 EFSLSKLEDGAI
-507 VAPELYIH
+507 VAPELYI
-515 KTGDTG
+515 KTGDNG
-521 RSRITSSKGKYEP
+521 RTRIVSSQGKYKP
-534 FTIENV
+534 FKIENV

-579 GADRDFK
+579 GAERDFK

-600 LADDNNVTFTVTKEP
+600 LANEGKVTFTVTKEP

-632 GDGALIPMTRQDG
+632 GDGAAMTRQDG

-654 KFFAEVDYNASED
+654 KFFAEVDYNANED

-673 EREGTNWSDRGIVC
+673 EQEGTNWSDRGIVC

-707 VGTLSDEP
+707 VSSCANDPG
-715 NSAWTYKSTEG
+715 SAWSYNSTES
-726 GKITVSVYFK
+726 GKITVMVYFK
-736 KNGYATVEV
+736 KNGTATVEV

-766 FDGDLGGKDKN
+766 FDGDLGGEDKN

-786 ATRWEADKDNWKL
+786 STRWEADKDNWKL

-830 LKDGNEIYSHV
+830 LTYDNKPNEIYSHV

-849 KANKMSDYRAFKM
+849 KANRMSDYRAFKM

-936 NPDMKSETEYWV
+936 NPDMKKSPKNGTGTIEYWV

-994 LAPYDLKNMT
+994 LAPYDLKSMT
-1004 KRELNNL
+1004 ERELNNL
-1011 FFNNKDIV
+1011 FFSNKDIV
-1019 KSIMSEKRLPNGRD
+1019 NSILNEGRLPNGRD
-1033 ISVYD
+1033 IKVYD

-1046 SGFENPAGTEYNM
+1046 SGFENPAGTKYNM

-1070 NATRTLT
+1070 KATRTLT
-1077 TRHYYFFPQEKGL
+1077 TRHYYFFPQQKGL
-1090 HVHVNIDEITDY
+1090 HVHVNIDEILAG
-1102 KDKVES
+1102 DKVES

-1140 TKILHNVGSALPL
+1140 TEILHKVGSALPR

-1161 GIGWYECKK
+1161 KIGWYECTE
-1170 HSITWDAPE
+1170 HSITWDAPSDIE
-1179 NIQGEWRVNWIGDE
+1179 GDWRVSWIGDE
-1193 ETGARREV
+1193 KTGARREV

-1215 ITMKEEQQ
+1215 IKMKEEQQ
-1223 PASRAAEGDGKT
+1223 PASRTAEGDGET

-1299 DNPTAGNIYIK
+1299 DNPAAGNIYIK

>member
-13 MCVCAIPTAG
+13 ICACAIPTAG

-38 SETAQSPTTPWNT
+38 SKTAQSTGSWNT
-51 DFVTQTTSGNS
+51 NFVTESISGDTG
-62 SDFYFWAPG
+62 DFYFWATG
-71 EFKLSQAGSTT
+71 NFKLSQADPAPTN
-82 DWDTFN
+82 WYTFN
-88 NSVFQITAT
+88 TDKVFQITEST
-97 NSEPNWTNKSSSNVG
+97 INWNVHDVSNLG
-112 ASPSNPKFIHLHVEA
+112 TGCKFIHLHIGTGGSNYV
-127 NKDKVE
+127 KV
-133 IQDEPFAGHEGVWS
+133 QDEPFAGHEGVWS

-180 TVLCQTDEYDP
+180 SVLCQTDEYDP
-191 DYYKFTIP
+191 DYYKFTTP
-199 KTGLTAVKIERGP
+199 KSGLTAVKIERGP

-390 HQIQYSNGE
+390 HQIQYNE
-399 YKPYKF
+399 DTKTYEDYKF
-405 YVNEEDLKND
+405 YVNKEDLDND

-428 GVWMGNEGKPNP
+428 GVWMGNNEFGK
-440 DGDGSDEKD
+440 
-449 LVGKEFGTDYELGAD
+449 VFGTDFNFDTE

-480 YAINVTSY
+480 YAINVKSY
-488 NPETNTV
+488 VPETNKV
-495 VFSLSKLADDAI
+495 EFSLSKLEDGAI
-507 VAPELYIH
+507 VAPEPYI
-515 KTGDTG
+515 KTGDNG
-521 RSRITSSKGKYEP
+521 RTRIVSSQGKYNP
-534 FTIENV
+534 FKIENV
-540 SAGTKFCFYS
+540 IAGTKFCFYS

-600 LADDNNVTFTVTKEP
+600 LANEGKVTFTVTKEP
-615 GSSVPVPNT
+615 GSSVHVPNT

-632 GDGALIPMTRQDG
+632 GDGALIPMTCQEG
-645 AGDNDRNTC
+645 AGDNDRNTR
-654 KFFAEVDYNASED
+654 KFVAEVDYNANED

-673 EREGTNWSDRGIVC
+673 ENNGSSWSDRGIVY
-687 YPGGT
+687 YPGET
-692 GNTSISANTPVKINN
+692 GNTPISANTPVKINN
-707 VGTLSDEP
+707 VSSCDNDPGSAWSYNSDE
-715 NSAWTYKSTEG
+715 S
-726 GKITVSVYFK
+726 GKITVMVYFK
-736 KNGYATVEV
+736 KNGTATVEV

-766 FDGDLGGKDKN
+766 FDGDLGGTDKN

-936 NPDMKSETEYWV
+936 NPDMKKSPKNGTETIEYWV

-994 LAPYDLKNMT
+994 LAPYDLKSMT
-1004 KRELNNL
+1004 ERELNNL
-1011 FFNNKDIV
+1011 FFSNKDIV
-1019 KSIMSEKRLPNGRD
+1019 NSILNEGRLPNGRD
-1033 ISVYD
+1033 IKVYD
-1038 KVWIAKIP
+1038 KVWIAKVP
-1046 SGFENPAGTEYNM
+1046 SGFENPAGTKYNM
-1059 TFNKAMTEADR
+1059 TFNKAMTDADR
-1070 NATRTLT
+1070 KATRTLT
-1077 TRHYYFFPQEKGL
+1077 TRHYYFFPQQAGL
-1090 HVHVNIDEITDY
+1090 HVHVNIDEILAG
-1102 KDKVES
+1102 DKVES

-1140 TKILHNVGSALPL
+1140 TEILHKVGSALPR

-1161 GIGWYECKK
+1161 KIGWYECNKP
-1170 HSITWDAPE
+1170 WNAPDIE
-1179 NIQGEWRVNWIGDE
+1179 GNWLVNWIGDE
-1193 ETGARREV
+1193 ATGARREV

-1299 DNPTAGNIYIK
+1299 DSPAAGNIYIK

>member
-13 MCVCAIPTAG
+13 ICACAIPTAG

-30 AGNANFMD
+30 AGKANFMD
-38 SETAQSPTTPWNT
+38 SETVQSPEDSWSPN
-51 DFVTQTTSGNS
+51 FVSQTISGDTG
-62 SDFYFWAPG
+62 DFYFWATG
-71 EFKLSQAGSTT
+71 NFKLSQADPAPTS
-82 DWDTFN
+82 WETFN
-88 NSVFQITAT
+88 PDKVFQITESKIYW
-97 NSEPNWTNKSSSNVG
+97 NGRDVSNLG
-112 ASPSNPKFIHLHVEA
+112 TGRKFIHLHIGPNDSNYV
-127 NKDKVE
+127 KV
-133 IQDEPFAGHEGVWS
+133 QDEPFEGHEGAWS
-147 TTPFEEGETI
+147 TTPFEKGETI

-162 EKFKSSDAIFR
+162 ENFKSSDAIFR
-173 AVFNDGT
+173 AVFNGGT
-180 TVLCQTDEYDP
+180 TVLCHNYEFDP
-191 DYYKFTIP
+191 DYYTFTVP
-199 KTGLTAVKIERGP
+199 KEGLTAVKIERGK

-227 SKDKGS
+227 SKDKGT

-239 ESDNGDNWSSAP
+239 DSDNRGNWSSAP
-251 SSWTNYVPLTE
+251 SSWTYYEPLTG
-262 YPTYAYYFCSRS
+262 PATYTYYFYSRS
-274 TESEEWQLQ
+274 NESEAWQPQ

-301 KQFAIRMDVNE
+301 KQFAIRVDVNDK
-312 EQRYWLIPA
+312 QRYWFIPA
-321 TDIDFTTTKSYSLTS
+321 TDIEFTTTKSYSLTS
-336 TATTNSCTF
+336 AATNDSRTF
-345 PSEAP
+345 PSDAP
-350 ESDYTF
+350 ASEYTF
-356 VIEFNGKKPSRLR
+356 VIEFKDNKPSRLR

-390 HQIQYSNGE
+390 HQIQYSNGA
-399 YKPYKF
+399 YKPYQF
-405 YVNEEDLKND
+405 YVNQEDLDND
-415 GEFGFRFYSEPNG
+415 GKFGFRFYSEPNG
-428 GVWMGNEGKPNP
+428 GVWMGNNEFGK
-440 DGDGSDEKD
+440 
-449 LVGKEFGTDYELGAD
+449 VFGTDINFDTE

-480 YAINVTSY
+480 YAINVKSY
-488 NPETNTV
+488 VPETNTV

-507 VAPELYIH
+507 VAHELYIGGTWNNGLVNETE
-515 KTGDTG
+515 KLQ
-521 RSRITSSKGKYEP
+521 IPSSHGKYQP
-534 FTIENV
+534 VKITVDDNCAFR
-540 SAGTKFCFYS
+540 FYS
-550 AATDGNRMGP
+550 EKTNGNWMGP
-560 VYTADL
+560 VYTDGI
-566 NVDTEGTLPYTTI
+566 NVDAEGTLPYTTV
-579 GADRDFK
+579 GNGNTFK
-586 LAEAGTYI
+586 LAEAGTYTI
-594 INVSEY
+594 KVSEY
-600 LADDNNVTFTVTKEP
+600 LADNNKVTFTVTKEADP
-615 GSSVPVPNT
+615 SFTVPTT

-632 GDGALIPMTRQDG
+632 WDDTPIAMTRQDG

-654 KFFAEVDYNASED
+654 KFFAEVDYNANED
-667 FAFHFI
+667 FQFNFI
-673 EREGTNWSDRGIVC
+673 EKNESNWPDRGIVC
-687 YPGGT
+687 YPST
-692 GNTSISANTPVKINN
+692 NELSVSANTPARIDN
-707 VGTLSDEP
+707 VGTCTDNP
-715 NSAWTYKSTEG
+715 DKAWTYKSTEG

-849 KANKMSDYRAFKM
+849 KANKMSDYRAFEM

-936 NPDMKSETEYWV
+936 KPDMKSKTEYWV

-1004 KRELNNL
+1004 ERELNNL
-1011 FFNNKDIV
+1011 FFNNSDIV
-1019 KSIMSEKRLPNGRD
+1019 NSILNEDKLPNGRD

-1046 SGFENPAGTEYNM
+1046 SGFENPAGTKYNM
-1059 TFNKAMTEADR
+1059 TFNKAMTDADR
-1070 NATRTLT
+1070 KATRTLT
-1077 TRHYYFFPQEKGL
+1077 TRHYYFFPQQAGL
-1090 HVHVNIDEITDY
+1090 HVHVNIDEILAG
-1102 KDKVES
+1102 DKVES

-1130 SDVTAEGHRD
+1130 SGVTAEGHRK
-1140 TKILHNVGSALPL
+1140 TEILHKVGSALPL

-1161 GIGWYECKK
+1161 GIGWYECEE
-1170 HSITWDAPE
+1170 HSITWDAPS
-1179 NIQGEWRVNWIGDE
+1179 NIEGNWRVSWIGDE
-1193 ETGARREV
+1193 TTGARREV

-1215 ITMKEEQQ
+1215 IKMKQ

-1235 MVFYLPERVDVANDD
+1235 MVFYLPERVDVANDA

-1278 EIVEDTDNGPA
+1278 EIVDDTDNGPA

>member
-13 MCVCAIPTAG
+13 ICACAIPTAG

-30 AGNANFMD
+30 AGKANFMD
-38 SETAQSPTTPWNT
+38 SETVQSPEDSWKTN
-51 DFVTQTTSGNS
+51 FVSQTISGDTG
-62 SDFYFWAPG
+62 DFYFWATG
-71 EFKLSQAGSTT
+71 NFKLSQADPAPTS
-82 DWDTFN
+82 WETFN
-88 NSVFQITAT
+88 TNDVFQITE
-97 NSEPNWTNKSSSNVG
+97 SSINWNGRDVSNLG
-112 ASPSNPKFIHLHVEA
+112 TGRKFIHLHIGPNDSNYV
-127 NKDKVE
+127 KV
-133 IQDEPFAGHEGVWS
+133 QDEPFEGHEGVWS

-162 EKFKSSDAIFR
+162 ENFKSSDAIFR

-180 TVLCQTDEYDP
+180 TVLCHNYEFDP
-191 DYYKFTIP
+191 DYYTFTVP
-199 KTGLTAVKIERGP
+199 KEGLTAVKIQRGK
-212 ADQSNWWGNFTAELK
+212 ADQSDWWDNFTAELK

-239 ESDNGDNWSSAP
+239 ESNNGNWESAP
-251 SSWTNYVPLTE
+251 SSWTYYEPLTK
-262 YPTYAYYFCSRS
+262 PATYTYYFCSRS
-274 TESEEWQLQ
+274 SDSEEWQLQ
-283 TLVPEY
+283 PLMPEY

-301 KQFAIRMDVNE
+301 KQFAIRVDVNDK
-312 EQRYWLIPA
+312 QRYWLIPA
-321 TDIDFTTTKSYSLTS
+321 TAIDFTTTKSYSLTS

-350 ESDYTF
+350 KSDYTF

-390 HQIQYSNGE
+390 HQIQYNE
-399 YKPYKF
+399 DTKTYKDYKF
-405 YVNEEDLKND
+405 YVNKEDLDND
-415 GEFGFRFYSEPNG
+415 GKFGFRFYSEPNG
-428 GVWMGNEGKPNP
+428 GVWMGNNEFGKVF
-440 DGDGSDEKD
+440 GSDINFDTE
-449 LVGKEFGTDYELGAD
+449 

-480 YAINVTSY
+480 YAINVKSY
-488 NPETNTV
+488 VPEKGKV
-495 VFSLSKLADDAI
+495 VFTLTKLDTD
-507 VAPELYIH
+507 VVLPKLYIGGTWNNGLVNETE
-515 KTGDTG
+515 KLQ
-521 RSRITSSKGKYEP
+521 IPSSHGKYQP
-534 FTIENV
+534 VTITVEDNCV
-540 SAGTKFCFYS
+540 FRFYS
-550 AATDGNRMGP
+550 EKTNGNWMGP
-560 VYTADL
+560 VYTNGI
-566 NVDTEGTLPYTTI
+566 NVDAEGTLPYTTV
-579 GADRDFK
+579 GNGNTFK
-586 LAEAGTYI
+586 LAEAGTYTI
-594 INVSEY
+594 KVSEY
-600 LADDNNVTFTVTKEP
+600 LADNNKVTFTVTKEADP
-615 GSSVPVPNT
+615 SFTVPTT

-632 GDGALIPMTRQDG
+632 WDDTPIAMTRQDG

-654 KFFAEVDYNASED
+654 KFFAEVDYNANED
-667 FAFHFI
+667 FQFNFI
-673 EREGTNWSDRGIVC
+673 EKNESNWPDRGIVC
-687 YPGGT
+687 YPST
-692 GNTSISANTPVKINN
+692 NELSVSANTPARIDN
-707 VGTLSDEP
+707 VGTCTDNP
-715 NSAWTYKSTEG
+715 DKAWTYKSTEG

-786 ATRWEADKDNWKL
+786 ATRWNADKDNWKL

-862 NRITR
+862 NPITR

-924 YFIFYNMEDAKV
+924 YFIFYNMEGA
-936 NPDMKSETEYWV
+936 PDKPDKKSETEYWV

-994 LAPYDLKNMT
+994 LAPYDLEHMT
-1004 KRELNNL
+1004 ERELNNL
-1011 FFNNKDIV
+1011 FFSNSDIV
-1019 KSIMSEKRLPNGRD
+1019 NSILNEDKLPNGRS
-1033 ISVYD
+1033 IKNC

-1046 SGFENPAGTEYNM
+1046 SGFENPAGTKYNM

-1070 NATRTLT
+1070 KATRTLT
-1077 TRHYYFFPQEKGL
+1077 TRHYYFFPQQAGL
-1090 HVHVNIDEITDY
+1090 HVHVNIDEIRG
-1102 KDKVES
+1102 DKIEDDVK
-1108 AEVAYR
+1108 VAYR

-1130 SDVTAEGHRD
+1130 SDVTAEGHRK
-1140 TKILHNVGSALPL
+1140 TEILHKVGSALPL

-1161 GIGWYECKK
+1161 KIGWYECKE
-1170 HSITWDAPE
+1170 HRITWDAPSDIE
-1179 NIQGEWRVNWIGDE
+1179 GNWRVSWIGDE
-1193 ETGARREV
+1193 TTGARREV

-1215 ITMKEEQQ
+1215 IKMKQ
-1223 PASRAAEGDGKT
+1223 PASRAADGEGET
-1235 MVFYLPERVDVANDD
+1235 QVYYLPERVDVANDA

-1255 ENSDLYAK
+1255 ENNDLYVK

-1278 EIVEDTDNGPA
+1278 EIVDDTDNGPA

>member
-1 MKHLITRLLLVM
+1 MI
-13 MCVCAIPTAG
+13 CACAIPTAG

-30 AGNANFMD
+30 AGKANFMN
-38 SETAQSPTTPWNT
+38 SETVQSPEDSWSLN
-51 DFVTQTTSGNS
+51 FVSQTISGDTG
-62 SDFYFWAPG
+62 DFYFWATG
-71 EFKLSQAGSTT
+71 NFKLSQADPAPTS
-82 DWDTFN
+82 WETFN
-88 NSVFQITAT
+88 TDKVFQITE
-97 NSEPNWTNKSSSNVG
+97 SSINWNGRDVSNLG
-112 ASPSNPKFIHLHVEA
+112 TGRKFIHLHIGPNDSNYV
-127 NKDKVE
+127 KV
-133 IQDEPFAGHEGVWS
+133 QDEPFEGHEGAWS
-147 TTPFEEGETI
+147 TTPFEVGETI

-199 KTGLTAVKIERGP
+199 KSGLTAVKIERGP

-239 ESDNGDNWSSAP
+239 DPDNGNNWSSAP
-251 SSWTNYVPLTE
+251 SSWTYYEPLTG
-262 YPTYAYYFCSRS
+262 PATYTYYFYSRS
-274 TESEEWQLQ
+274 NESEAWQPQ

-301 KQFAIRMDVNE
+301 KQFAIRVDVNDK
-312 EQRYWLIPA
+312 QRYWFIPA
-321 TDIDFTTTKSYSLTS
+321 TDIEFTTTKSYSLTS
-336 TATTNSCTF
+336 AATNDSRTF
-345 PSEAP
+345 PSDAP
-350 ESDYTF
+350 ASEYTF
-356 VIEFNGKKPSRLR
+356 VIEFKDNKPSRLR

-390 HQIQYSNGE
+390 HQIQYNE
-399 YKPYKF
+399 DTKTYEDYKF
-405 YVNEEDLKND
+405 YVNKEDLDND
-415 GEFGFRFYSEPNG
+415 GKFGFRFYSEPNG
-428 GVWMGNEGKPNP
+428 GVWMGNNEFGK
-440 DGDGSDEKD
+440 
-449 LVGKEFGTDYELGAD
+449 VFGTDPDSDFKFDTE

-480 YAINVTSY
+480 YAINVKSY
-488 NPETNTV
+488 EPETNTV
-495 VFSLSKLADDAI
+495 VFSLSKLADDAF
-507 VAPELYIH
+507 VTPELYIH

-521 RSRITSSKGKYEP
+521 RTRIESSEGKYKP
-534 FTIENV
+534 FKIENV
-540 SAGTKFCFYS
+540 IAGTKFCFYS

-579 GADRDFK
+579 GADRNFK

-600 LADDNNVTFTVTKEP
+600 LADDNKVTFTVTKEADP
-615 GSSVPVPNT
+615 SFTVPTT

-632 GDGALIPMTRQDG
+632 WDDTPIAMTRQDG

-654 KFFAEVDYNASED
+654 KFFAEVDYNANED
-667 FAFHFI
+667 FQFNFI
-673 EREGTNWSDRGIVC
+673 EKNESNWPDRGIVC
-687 YPGGT
+687 YPST
-692 GNTSISANTPVKINN
+692 NELSVSANTPARIDN
-707 VGTLSDEP
+707 VGTCTDNP
-715 NSAWTYKSTEG
+715 DKAWTYKSTEG

-849 KANKMSDYRAFKM
+849 KANKMSDYRAFEM

-1004 KRELNNL
+1004 ERELNNL
-1011 FFNNKDIV
+1011 FFNNSDIV
-1019 KSIMSEKRLPNGRD
+1019 NSILNEDKLPNGRD

-1046 SGFENPAGTEYNM
+1046 SGFENPAGTKYNM
-1059 TFNKAMTEADR
+1059 TFNKAMTDADR
-1070 NATRTLT
+1070 KATRTLT
-1077 TRHYYFFPQEKGL
+1077 TRHYYFFPQQAGL
-1090 HVHVNIDEITDY
+1090 HVHVNIDEILAG
-1102 KDKVES
+1102 DKVES
-1108 AEVAYR
+1108 AKVDYR

-1124 IAILHG
+1124 IAILLG
-1130 SDVTAEGHRD
+1130 SDVTAEGLRK
-1140 TKILHNVGSALPL
+1140 TEILHKVGSALPL

-1161 GIGWYECKK
+1161 GIGWYECEE
-1170 HSITWDAPE
+1170 HSITWDAPS
-1179 NIQGEWRVNWIGDE
+1179 NIEGNWRVSWIGDE
-1193 ETGARREV
+1193 TTGARREV

-1215 ITMKEEQQ
+1215 IKMKQ
-1223 PASRAAEGDGKT
+1223 PASRAAEGEGET
-1235 MVFYLPERVDVANDD
+1235 QVYYLPERVDVANDA

-1278 EIVEDTDNGPA
+1278 EIVDDTDNGPA

>member
-13 MCVCAIPTAG
+13 ICACAIPTAG

-38 SETAQSPTTPWNT
+38 SKTAQSTGSWNT
-51 DFVTQTTSGNS
+51 NFVTQSISENTG
-62 SDFYFWAPG
+62 DFYFWATG
-71 EFKLSQAGSTT
+71 NFKLSQADPAPT
-82 DWDTFN
+82 DWETFN
-88 NSVFQITAT
+88 TDKVFQITEST
-97 NSEPNWTNKSSSNVG
+97 INWNVHDVSNLG
-112 ASPSNPKFIHLHVEA
+112 TGCKFIHLHIGTGGSNYV
-127 NKDKVE
+127 KV
-133 IQDEPFAGHEGVWS
+133 QDEPFAGHEGVWS
-147 TTPFEEGETI
+147 TTPFEKGETI

-162 EKFKSSDAIFR
+162 ENFKSSDAIFH
-173 AVFNDGT
+173 AVFNDET
-180 TVLCQTDEYDP
+180 TVLCHKYEFDP
-191 DYYKFTIP
+191 DYYTFTVP
-199 KTGLTAVKIERGP
+199 KEGLTAVKIQRGK
-212 ADQSNWWGNFTAELK
+212 ADQSDWWDNFTAELK
-227 SKDKGS
+227 SKDKGR

-239 ESDNGDNWSSAP
+239 ESDNGSNWSSAP
-251 SSWTNYVPLTE
+251 SSWTYYEPLTE
-262 YPTYAYYFCSRS
+262 PATYTYYFCSRS
-274 TESEEWQLQ
+274 NDSEEWQLQ
-283 TLVPEY
+283 PLMPEY

-301 KQFAIRMDVNE
+301 KQFAIKMDVNGV
-312 EQRYWLIPA
+312 QRYWLIPA
-321 TDIDFTTTKSYSLTS
+321 TAIDFTTTKSYSLTS
-336 TATTNSCTF
+336 AATNDSRTF
-345 PSEAP
+345 PSDAP
-350 ESDYTF
+350 ASEYTF
-356 VIEFNGKKPSRLR
+356 VIEFKNNKPSRLR

-390 HQIQYSNGE
+390 HQIQYNE
-399 YKPYKF
+399 DTKTYEDYKF
-405 YVNEEDLKND
+405 YVNQEDLDND

-428 GVWMGNEGKPNP
+428 GVWMGNNEFGK
-440 DGDGSDEKD
+440 
-449 LVGKEFGTDYELGAD
+449 VFGTDFNFDTE

-480 YAINVTSY
+480 YAINVKSY
-488 NPETNTV
+488 VPETNKV
-495 VFSLSKLADDAI
+495 EFSLSKLEDGAI
-507 VAPELYIH
+507 VAPELYI
-515 KTGDTG
+515 KTGDKDRT
-521 RSRITSSKGKYEP
+521 RIESSQGKYKP
-534 FTIENV
+534 FKIENV
-540 SAGTKFCFYS
+540 IAGTKFCFYS

-600 LADDNNVTFTVTKEP
+600 LANEGKVTFTVTKEP
-615 GSSVPVPNT
+615 GSPVPVPERT
-624 LYLRNSRN
+624 LFIRSNKGGWDSTPI
-632 GDGALIPMTRQDG
+632 AMTRQDG
-645 AGDNDRNTC
+645 AGDNDRNKC
-654 KFFAEVDYNASED
+654 KFFAEVDYNANED

-673 EREGTNWSDRGIVC
+673 EKEGTNWSDRGIVC

-692 GNTSISANTPVKINN
+692 GNTPISANTPVKINN
-707 VGTLSDEP
+707 VSSCDNDPG
-715 NSAWTYKSTEG
+715 SAWSYNSTES
-726 GKITVSVYFK
+726 GKITVMVYFK
-736 KNGYATVEV
+736 KNGTATVEV

-777 GETIARGIN
+777 GETIAQGIN

-830 LKDGNEIYSHV
+830 LTYDNKPNEIYSHV

-888 SNLGTQCNAVEGAVF
+888 SNLGTQCNAVENAVF

-924 YFIFYNMEDAKV
+924 YFIFYNMEAAKV
-936 NPDMKSETEYWV
+936 NPNMKSDTEYWV

-1004 KRELNNL
+1004 ERELNNL
-1011 FFNNKDIV
+1011 FFNNSDIV
-1019 KSIMSEKRLPNGRD
+1019 NSILNEDKLPNGRD

-1046 SGFENPAGTEYNM
+1046 SGFENPAGTKYNM

-1077 TRHYYFFPQEKGL
+1077 TRHYYFFPQNKGL
-1090 HVHVNIDEITDY
+1090 HVHVNIDEIRG
-1102 KDKVES
+1102 DKVES

-1114 LYKTDNQYNT
+1114 LYKTDNYYNT
-1124 IAILHG
+1124 IAVLHG

-1140 TKILHNVGSALPL
+1140 TKILHEVGSALPL

-1161 GIGWYECKK
+1161 KIGWYECNKP
-1170 HSITWDAPE
+1170 WNAPDIE
-1179 NIQGEWRVNWIGDE
+1179 GNWLVNWIGDE
-1193 ETGARREV
+1193 ATGARREV

-1299 DNPTAGNIYIK
+1299 DSPAAGNIYIK